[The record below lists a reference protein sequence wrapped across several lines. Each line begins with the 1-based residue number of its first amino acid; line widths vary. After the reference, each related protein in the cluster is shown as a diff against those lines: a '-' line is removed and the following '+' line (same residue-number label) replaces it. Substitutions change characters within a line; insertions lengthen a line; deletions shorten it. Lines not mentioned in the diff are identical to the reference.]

1 MPIRMTGLNS
11 GLNTESIVAAL
22 MSAQRTKQTKVENK
36 KTKLEWKKELWT
48 SMNTKIYDFYTKS
61 LSKMRLK
68 SNYMTKAA
76 SSSNTTKVVA
86 KASTKAATGTYTVKV
101 NKLASTQAVTS
112 GKLNTVTVKN
122 DTNQD
127 VEVAATSET
136 KLQDLKDTNGN
147 KTFTNGT
154 QIKIEND
161 ANKKTVYL
169 DVDENTT
176 IQDFLDKCT
185 SAGLTATFDE
195 KQQRFFINSE
205 KSGAGNAFKITSSTI
220 TDLDQQKATD
230 DLKKKIGYNNLSSSD
245 KAAVDTIL
253 YGMRNNP
260 TAAISAEDQTKLEE
274 LAAANAENEA
284 SQKANAYVRDTDAKT
299 AAQAQYNTDL
309 SNWTQIDNTP
319 GITLE
324 MDFLNHRGQN
334 LLVGANQPD
343 IDKAREAVIKNM
355 TEAEFT
361 ENFDSKYKTK
371 VDSYMT
377 TGISGKGSD
386 YDFDNSTVRSTNA
399 KTAVDSLI
407 TAYKSA
413 FTSTSAPTEDGT
425 ALAALGL
432 SNITGEDVAEKIE
445 KIDPSTGKPVID
457 PSTGK
462 PEMVKNGVGMV
473 VIAAKDTEVEYNG
486 ATLTSNTTNISV
498 SGLELEIL
506 GETEGETVNITVTN
520 DVSGIYDT
528 IKDFLSEYNALLKEM
543 NSYYNADS
551 AKGYDVLSDD
561 EKEAM
566 KDSEVEKWEDKI
578 KDSLLRR
585 DSTLNSIISSF
596 RNKMMGTFTASN
608 GRTYS
613 LSSIGIS
620 TSGDYAEGGLLH
632 IKGDED
638 DAEYADDKNILKQ
651 MLEED
656 PDTVTEIFTHLTS
669 NLYEDLQKKMSRTPL
684 SSALTFYND
693 KEMNSQLSDYKTRI
707 AKLETK
713 FNDMEDRYYKQFTAM
728 EKAMANMQSQQN
740 SLASYLG
747 G

>member
-22 MSAQRTKQTKVENK
+22 MSAQRTKMTKVENK
-36 KTKLEWKKELWT
+36 KTKLEWKKDIWSSL
-48 SMNTKIYDFYTKS
+48 NTKIYDFYTKS

-101 NKLASTQAVTS
+101 NKLASTQYVSS
-112 GKLNTVTVKN
+112 GKLNKVKVDDGN
-122 DTNQD
+122 GNQVD
-127 VEVAATSET
+127 ADATSKT
-136 KLQDLKDTNGN
+136 KLKDLKDTSGN
-147 KTFTNGT
+147 PTFTNGT
-154 QIKIEND
+154 QIKIENG
-161 ANKKTVYL
+161 ANGQTVYL
-169 DVDENTT
+169 DVNEETT

-185 SAGLTATFDE
+185 SVGLTATFDE
-195 KQQRFFINSE
+195 KQQRLFLSSE
-205 KSGAGNAFKITSSTI
+205 KSGEGNAFKITSSE
-220 TDLDQQKATD
+220 LSSNQQQASN
-230 DLKKKIGYNNLSSSD
+230 DLKTLVGYKGLSSAD
-245 KAAVDTIL
+245 K
-253 YGMRNNP
+253 
-260 TAAISAEDQTKLEE
+260 
-274 LAAANAENEA
+274 
-284 SQKANAYVRDTDAKT
+284 
-299 AAQAQYNTDL
+299 
-309 SNWTQIDNTP
+309 
-319 GITLE
+319 
-324 MDFLNHRGQN
+324 
-334 LLVGANQPD
+334 
-343 IDKAREAVIKNM
+343 
-355 TEAEFT
+355 
-361 ENFDSKYKTK
+361 
-371 VDSYMT
+371 
-377 TGISGKGSD
+377 
-386 YDFDNSTVRSTNA
+386 ST
-399 KTAVDSLI
+399 VDSLLAGLQNGTVTVADATQKLQEIGKAGVESDAEKKANRFYYDVANKAAGDALSAAAADAGQSEADYLKANGYSNLDVTDSAAVAGAKASYIDNKTTELLGTQQYKDDIAAAIQNGISSADVQSKLPGTSSTDEFLYTFDDI
-407 TAYKSA
+407 TTRTNNITNGIATATQNYYTEMHDNASDANASGSA
-413 FTSTSAPTEDGT
+413 LASLGLTNFDGT
-425 ALAALGL
+425 TEIKENDAA
-432 SNITGEDVAEKIE
+432 N
-445 KIDPSTGKPVID
+445 
-457 PSTGK
+457 
-462 PEMVKNGVGMV
+462 NGTGMV

-506 GETEGETVNITVTN
+506 GTTEGETVNITVTN

-596 RNKMMGTFTASN
+596 RNKMMGAFTASN
-608 GRTYS
+608 GKTYS

-632 IKGDED
+632 IRGDED
-638 DAEYADDKNILKQ
+638 DAEYADEKNVLKQ
-651 MLEED
+651 LLEED
-656 PDTVTEIFTHLTS
+656 PDAVTDVFTHLTES
-669 NLYEDLQKKMSRTPL
+669 LYTDLQKKMSRTPL

-707 AKLETK
+707 SKLEAK
-713 FNDMEDRYYKQFTAM
+713 FNEMEDRYYKQFTAM

>member
-22 MSAQRTKQTKVENK
+22 MSAQRTKMTKVENK
-36 KTKLEWKKELWT
+36 KTKLEWKKDIWSSL
-48 SMNTKIYDFYTKS
+48 NTKIYDFYTKS

-101 NKLASTQAVTS
+101 NKLASTQYVSS
-112 GKLNTVTVKN
+112 GKLNKVKVDDGN
-122 DTNQD
+122 GNQVD
-127 VEVAATSET
+127 ADATSKT
-136 KLQDLKDTNGN
+136 KLKDLKDTSGN
-147 KTFTNGT
+147 PTFTNGT
-154 QIKIEND
+154 QIKIENG
-161 ANKKTVYL
+161 ANGQTVYL
-169 DVDENTT
+169 DVNEETT

-185 SAGLTATFDE
+185 SVGLTATFDE
-195 KQQRFFINSE
+195 KQQRLFLSSE
-205 KSGAGNAFKITSSTI
+205 KSGEGNAFKITSSE
-220 TDLDQQKATD
+220 LSSNQQQASN
-230 DLKKKIGYNNLSSSD
+230 DLKTLVGYKGLSSAD
-245 KAAVDTIL
+245 K
-253 YGMRNNP
+253 
-260 TAAISAEDQTKLEE
+260 
-274 LAAANAENEA
+274 
-284 SQKANAYVRDTDAKT
+284 
-299 AAQAQYNTDL
+299 
-309 SNWTQIDNTP
+309 
-319 GITLE
+319 
-324 MDFLNHRGQN
+324 
-334 LLVGANQPD
+334 
-343 IDKAREAVIKNM
+343 
-355 TEAEFT
+355 
-361 ENFDSKYKTK
+361 
-371 VDSYMT
+371 
-377 TGISGKGSD
+377 
-386 YDFDNSTVRSTNA
+386 ST
-399 KTAVDSLI
+399 VDSLLAGLQNGTVTVADATQKLQEIGKAGVESDAEKKANRFYYDVANKAAGDALSAAAADAGQSEADYLKANGYSNLDVTDSAAVAGAKASYIDNKTTELLGTQQYKDDIAAAIQNGISSTDVHSKLPGTLSTDEFLYTFDDI
-407 TAYKSA
+407 TTRTTNITNGIATATQNYYTEMHDNASGANASGSA
-413 FTSTSAPTEDGT
+413 LASLGLTNFDGT
-425 ALAALGL
+425 TEIKENDAA
-432 SNITGEDVAEKIE
+432 N
-445 KIDPSTGKPVID
+445 
-457 PSTGK
+457 
-462 PEMVKNGVGMV
+462 NGTGMV

-506 GETEGETVNITVTN
+506 GTTEGETVNITVTN

-608 GRTYS
+608 GKTYS

-632 IKGDED
+632 IRGDED
-638 DAEYADDKNILKQ
+638 DAEYADEKNVLKQ
-651 MLEED
+651 LLEED
-656 PDTVTEIFTHLTS
+656 PDAVTDVFTHLTES
-669 NLYEDLQKKMSRTPL
+669 LYTDLQKKMSRTPL

-707 AKLETK
+707 SKLEAK
-713 FNDMEDRYYKQFTAM
+713 FNEMEDRYYKQFTAM

>member
-22 MSAQRTKQTKVENK
+22 MSAQRTKMTKVENK
-36 KTKLEWKKELWT
+36 KTKLEWKKDIWSSL
-48 SMNTKIYDFYTKS
+48 NTKIYDFYTKS

-101 NKLASTQAVTS
+101 NKLASTQYVSS
-112 GKLNTVTVKN
+112 GKLNKVKVDDGN
-122 DTNQD
+122 GNQVD
-127 VEVAATSET
+127 ADATSKT
-136 KLQDLKDTNGN
+136 KLKDLKDTSGN
-147 KTFTNGT
+147 PTFTNGT
-154 QIKIEND
+154 QIKIENG
-161 ANKKTVYL
+161 ANGQTVYL
-169 DVDENTT
+169 DVNEETT

-185 SAGLTATFDE
+185 SVGLTATFDE
-195 KQQRFFINSE
+195 KQQRLFLSSE
-205 KSGAGNAFKITSSTI
+205 KSGEGNAFKITSSE
-220 TDLDQQKATD
+220 LSSNQQQASN
-230 DLKKKIGYNNLSSSD
+230 DLKTLVGYKGLSSAD
-245 KAAVDTIL
+245 K
-253 YGMRNNP
+253 
-260 TAAISAEDQTKLEE
+260 
-274 LAAANAENEA
+274 
-284 SQKANAYVRDTDAKT
+284 
-299 AAQAQYNTDL
+299 
-309 SNWTQIDNTP
+309 
-319 GITLE
+319 
-324 MDFLNHRGQN
+324 
-334 LLVGANQPD
+334 
-343 IDKAREAVIKNM
+343 
-355 TEAEFT
+355 
-361 ENFDSKYKTK
+361 
-371 VDSYMT
+371 
-377 TGISGKGSD
+377 
-386 YDFDNSTVRSTNA
+386 ST
-399 KTAVDSLI
+399 VDSLLAGLQNGTVTVADATQKLQEIGKAGVESDAEKKANRFYYDVANKAAGDALSAAAADAGQSEADYLKANGYSNLDVTDSAAVAEAKASYIDNKTTELLGTQQYKDDIAAAIQNGISSADVQSKLPGTSSTDEFLYTFDDI
-407 TAYKSA
+407 TTRTTNITNGIATATQKYYTEMHDNASDADASGSA
-413 FTSTSAPTEDGT
+413 LASLGLTNFDGT
-425 ALAALGL
+425 TEIKENDAA
-432 SNITGEDVAEKIE
+432 N
-445 KIDPSTGKPVID
+445 
-457 PSTGK
+457 
-462 PEMVKNGVGMV
+462 NGTGMV

-506 GETEGETVNITVTN
+506 GTTEGETVNITVTN

-608 GRTYS
+608 GKTYS

-632 IKGDED
+632 IRGDED
-638 DAEYADDKNILKQ
+638 DAEYADEKNVLKQ
-651 MLEED
+651 LLEED
-656 PDTVTEIFTHLTS
+656 PDAVTDVFTHLTES
-669 NLYEDLQKKMSRTPL
+669 LYTDLQKKMSRTPL

-707 AKLETK
+707 SKLEAK
-713 FNDMEDRYYKQFTAM
+713 FNEMEDRYYKQFTAM

>member
-22 MSAQRTKQTKVENK
+22 MSAQRTKMTKVENK
-36 KTKLEWKKELWT
+36 KTKLEWKKDIWSSL
-48 SMNTKIYDFYTKS
+48 NTKIYDFYTKS

-101 NKLASTQAVTS
+101 NKLASTQYVSS
-112 GKLNTVTVKN
+112 GKLNKVKVDDGN
-122 DTNQD
+122 GNQVD
-127 VEVAATSET
+127 ADATSKT
-136 KLQDLKDTNGN
+136 KLKDLKDTSGN
-147 KTFTNGT
+147 PTFTNGT
-154 QIKIEND
+154 QIKIENG
-161 ANKKTVYL
+161 ANGQTVYL
-169 DVDENTT
+169 DVNEETT

-185 SAGLTATFDE
+185 SVGLTATFDE
-195 KQQRFFINSE
+195 KQQRLFISSE
-205 KSGAGNAFKITSSTI
+205 KSGEGNAFKITSSE
-220 TDLDQQKATD
+220 LSSNQQQASN
-230 DLKKKIGYNNLSSSD
+230 DLKTLVGYKGLSSAD
-245 KAAVDTIL
+245 K
-253 YGMRNNP
+253 
-260 TAAISAEDQTKLEE
+260 
-274 LAAANAENEA
+274 
-284 SQKANAYVRDTDAKT
+284 
-299 AAQAQYNTDL
+299 
-309 SNWTQIDNTP
+309 
-319 GITLE
+319 
-324 MDFLNHRGQN
+324 
-334 LLVGANQPD
+334 
-343 IDKAREAVIKNM
+343 
-355 TEAEFT
+355 
-361 ENFDSKYKTK
+361 
-371 VDSYMT
+371 
-377 TGISGKGSD
+377 
-386 YDFDNSTVRSTNA
+386 ST
-399 KTAVDSLI
+399 VDSLLAGLQNGTVTVADATQKLQEIGKAGVESDAEKKANRFYYDVANKAAGDALSAAAAGQSEADYLKANGYSNLDVTDSAAVAGAKASYIDNKTTELLGTQQYKDDIAAAIQNGISSTDVQNKLPGTPSTDEFLYTFDDI
-407 TAYKSA
+407 TTRTNNITNGIATATQNYYTEMHDNASDANASGSA
-413 FTSTSAPTEDGT
+413 LASLGLTNFDGT
-425 ALAALGL
+425 TEIKENDAA
-432 SNITGEDVAEKIE
+432 N
-445 KIDPSTGKPVID
+445 
-457 PSTGK
+457 
-462 PEMVKNGVGMV
+462 NGTGMV

-506 GETEGETVNITVTN
+506 GTTEGETVNITVTN

-608 GRTYS
+608 GKTYS

-632 IKGDED
+632 IRGDED
-638 DAEYADDKNILKQ
+638 DAEYADEKNVLKQ
-651 MLEED
+651 LLEED
-656 PDTVTEIFTHLTS
+656 PDAVTDVFTHLTES
-669 NLYEDLQKKMSRTPL
+669 LYTDLQKKMSRTPL

-707 AKLETK
+707 SKLEAK
-713 FNDMEDRYYKQFTAM
+713 FNEMEDRYYKQFTAM

>member
-22 MSAQRTKQTKVENK
+22 MSAQRTKMTKVENK
-36 KTKLEWKKELWT
+36 KTKLEWKKDIWSSL
-48 SMNTKIYDFYTKS
+48 NTKIYDFYTKS

-101 NKLASTQAVTS
+101 NKLASTQYVSS
-112 GKLNTVTVKN
+112 GKLNKVKVDDGN
-122 DTNQD
+122 GNQVD
-127 VEVAATSET
+127 ADATSKT
-136 KLQDLKDTNGN
+136 KLKDLKDTSGN
-147 KTFTNGT
+147 PTFTNGT
-154 QIKIEND
+154 QIKIENG
-161 ANKKTVYL
+161 ANGQTVYL
-169 DVDENTT
+169 DVNEETT

-185 SAGLTATFDE
+185 SVGLTATFDE
-195 KQQRFFINSE
+195 KQQRLFLSSE
-205 KSGAGNAFKITSSTI
+205 KSGEGNAFKITSSE
-220 TDLDQQKATD
+220 LSSDQQQASN
-230 DLKKKIGYNNLSSSD
+230 DLKTLVGYKGLSSAD
-245 KAAVDTIL
+245 K
-253 YGMRNNP
+253 
-260 TAAISAEDQTKLEE
+260 
-274 LAAANAENEA
+274 
-284 SQKANAYVRDTDAKT
+284 
-299 AAQAQYNTDL
+299 
-309 SNWTQIDNTP
+309 
-319 GITLE
+319 
-324 MDFLNHRGQN
+324 
-334 LLVGANQPD
+334 
-343 IDKAREAVIKNM
+343 
-355 TEAEFT
+355 
-361 ENFDSKYKTK
+361 
-371 VDSYMT
+371 
-377 TGISGKGSD
+377 
-386 YDFDNSTVRSTNA
+386 ST
-399 KTAVDSLI
+399 VDSLLAGLQNGTVTVADATQKLQEIGKAGVESDAEKKANRFYYDVANKAAGDALSAAAADAGQSEADYLKANGYSNLDVTDSAAVAGAKASYIDNKTTELLGTQQYKDDIAAAIQNGISSTDVQNKLPGTPSTDEFLYTFDDI
-407 TAYKSA
+407 TTRTTNITNGIATATQNYYTEMHDNASDANASGSA
-413 FTSTSAPTEDGT
+413 LASLGLTNFDGT
-425 ALAALGL
+425 TEIKENDAA
-432 SNITGEDVAEKIE
+432 N
-445 KIDPSTGKPVID
+445 
-457 PSTGK
+457 
-462 PEMVKNGVGMV
+462 NGTGMV

-506 GETEGETVNITVTN
+506 GTTEGETVNITVTN

-608 GRTYS
+608 GKTYS

-632 IKGDED
+632 IRGDED
-638 DAEYADDKNILKQ
+638 DAEYADEKNVLKQ
-651 MLEED
+651 LLEED
-656 PDTVTEIFTHLTS
+656 PDAVTDVFTHLTES
-669 NLYEDLQKKMSRTPL
+669 LYTDLQKKMSRTPL

-707 AKLETK
+707 SKLEAK
-713 FNDMEDRYYKQFTAM
+713 FNEMEDRYYKQFTAM

>member
-22 MSAQRTKQTKVENK
+22 MSAQRTKMTKVENK
-36 KTKLEWKKELWT
+36 KTKLEWKKDIWSSL
-48 SMNTKIYDFYTKS
+48 NTKIYDFYTKS

-101 NKLASTQAVTS
+101 NKLASTQYVSS
-112 GKLNTVTVKN
+112 GKLNKVKVDDGN
-122 DTNQD
+122 GNQVD
-127 VEVAATSET
+127 ADATSKT
-136 KLQDLKDTNGN
+136 KLKDLKDTSGN
-147 KTFTNGT
+147 PTFTNGT
-154 QIKIEND
+154 QIKIENG
-161 ANKKTVYL
+161 ANGQTVYL
-169 DVDENTT
+169 DVNEETT

-185 SAGLTATFDE
+185 SVGLTATFDE
-195 KQQRFFINSE
+195 KQQRLFLSSE
-205 KSGAGNAFKITSSTI
+205 KSGEGNAFKITSSE
-220 TDLDQQKATD
+220 LSSDQQQASN
-230 DLKKKIGYNNLSSSD
+230 DLKTLVGYKGLSSAD
-245 KAAVDTIL
+245 K
-253 YGMRNNP
+253 
-260 TAAISAEDQTKLEE
+260 
-274 LAAANAENEA
+274 
-284 SQKANAYVRDTDAKT
+284 
-299 AAQAQYNTDL
+299 
-309 SNWTQIDNTP
+309 
-319 GITLE
+319 
-324 MDFLNHRGQN
+324 
-334 LLVGANQPD
+334 
-343 IDKAREAVIKNM
+343 
-355 TEAEFT
+355 
-361 ENFDSKYKTK
+361 
-371 VDSYMT
+371 
-377 TGISGKGSD
+377 
-386 YDFDNSTVRSTNA
+386 ST
-399 KTAVDSLI
+399 VDSLLAGLQNGTVTVADATQKLQEIGKAGVESDAEKKANRFYYDVANKAAGDALSDAVAASGKSEADYLKANGYSNLDVTDSAAVAGAKASYIDNKTTELLGTQQYKDDIAAAIQNGISSADVHSKLPGTSSTDEFLYTFDDI
-407 TAYKSA
+407 TTRTNNITNGIATATQNYYTEMHDNASDANASGSA
-413 FTSTSAPTEDGT
+413 LASLGLTNFDGT
-425 ALAALGL
+425 TEIKENDAA
-432 SNITGEDVAEKIE
+432 N
-445 KIDPSTGKPVID
+445 
-457 PSTGK
+457 
-462 PEMVKNGVGMV
+462 NGTGMV

-506 GETEGETVNITVTN
+506 GTTEGETVNITVTN

-608 GRTYS
+608 GKTYS

-632 IKGDED
+632 IRGDED
-638 DAEYADDKNILKQ
+638 DAEYADEKNVLKQ
-651 MLEED
+651 LLEED
-656 PDTVTEIFTHLTS
+656 PDAVTDVFTHLTES
-669 NLYEDLQKKMSRTPL
+669 LYTDLQNKMSRTPL

-707 AKLETK
+707 SKLEAK
-713 FNDMEDRYYKQFTAM
+713 FNEMEDRYYKQFTAM

>member
-22 MSAQRTKQTKVENK
+22 MSAQRTKMTKVENK
-36 KTKLEWKKELWT
+36 KTKLEWKKDIWSSL
-48 SMNTKIYDFYTKS
+48 NTKIYDFYTKS

-101 NKLASTQAVTS
+101 NKLASTQYVSS
-112 GKLNTVTVKN
+112 GKLNKVKVDDGN
-122 DTNQD
+122 GNQVD
-127 VEVAATSET
+127 ADATSKT
-136 KLQDLKDTNGN
+136 KLKDLKDTSGN
-147 KTFTNGT
+147 PTFTNGT
-154 QIKIEND
+154 QIKIENG
-161 ANKKTVYL
+161 ANGQTVYL
-169 DVDENTT
+169 DVNEETT

-185 SAGLTATFDE
+185 SVGLTATFDE
-195 KQQRFFINSE
+195 KQQRLFLSSE
-205 KSGAGNAFKITSSTI
+205 KSGEGNAFKITSSE
-220 TDLDQQKATD
+220 LSSNQQQASN
-230 DLKKKIGYNNLSSSD
+230 DLKTLVGYKGLSSAD
-245 KAAVDTIL
+245 K
-253 YGMRNNP
+253 
-260 TAAISAEDQTKLEE
+260 
-274 LAAANAENEA
+274 
-284 SQKANAYVRDTDAKT
+284 
-299 AAQAQYNTDL
+299 
-309 SNWTQIDNTP
+309 
-319 GITLE
+319 
-324 MDFLNHRGQN
+324 
-334 LLVGANQPD
+334 
-343 IDKAREAVIKNM
+343 
-355 TEAEFT
+355 
-361 ENFDSKYKTK
+361 
-371 VDSYMT
+371 
-377 TGISGKGSD
+377 
-386 YDFDNSTVRSTNA
+386 ST
-399 KTAVDSLI
+399 VDSLLAGLQNGTVTVADATQKLQEIGKAGVESDAEKKANRFYYDVANKAAGDALSAAAADAGQSEADYLKANGYSNLDVTDSAAVAGAKASYIDNKTTELLGTQQYKDDIAAAIQNGISSADVQSKLPGTSSTDEFLYTFDDI
-407 TAYKSA
+407 TTRTTNITNGIATATQKYYTEMHDNASDANASGSA
-413 FTSTSAPTEDGT
+413 LASLGLTNFDGT
-425 ALAALGL
+425 TEIKENDAA
-432 SNITGEDVAEKIE
+432 N
-445 KIDPSTGKPVID
+445 
-457 PSTGK
+457 
-462 PEMVKNGVGMV
+462 NGTGMV

-506 GETEGETVNITVTN
+506 GTTEGETVNITVTN

-632 IKGDED
+632 IRGDED
-638 DAEYADDKNILKQ
+638 DAEYADEKNVLKQ
-651 MLEED
+651 LLEED
-656 PDTVTEIFTHLTS
+656 PDAVTDVFTHLTES
-669 NLYEDLQKKMSRTPL
+669 LYTDLQKKMSRTPL

-707 AKLETK
+707 SKLEAK
-713 FNDMEDRYYKQFTAM
+713 FNEMEDRYYKQFTAM

>member
-22 MSAQRTKQTKVENK
+22 MSAQRTKMTKVENK
-36 KTKLEWKKELWT
+36 KTKLEWKKDIWSSL
-48 SMNTKIYDFYTKS
+48 NTKIYDFYTKS

-101 NKLASTQAVTS
+101 NKLASTQYVSS
-112 GKLNTVTVKN
+112 GKLNKVKVDDGN
-122 DTNQD
+122 GNQVD
-127 VEVAATSET
+127 ADATSKT
-136 KLQDLKDTNGN
+136 KLKDLKDTSGN
-147 KTFTNGT
+147 PTFTNGT
-154 QIKIEND
+154 QIKIENG
-161 ANKKTVYL
+161 ANGQTVYL
-169 DVDENTT
+169 DVNEETT

-185 SAGLTATFDE
+185 SVGLTATFDE
-195 KQQRFFINSE
+195 KQQRLFLSSE
-205 KSGAGNAFKITSSTI
+205 KSGEGNAFKITSSE
-220 TDLDQQKATD
+220 LSSDQQQASN
-230 DLKKKIGYNNLSSSD
+230 DLKTLVGYKGLSSAD
-245 KAAVDTIL
+245 K
-253 YGMRNNP
+253 
-260 TAAISAEDQTKLEE
+260 
-274 LAAANAENEA
+274 
-284 SQKANAYVRDTDAKT
+284 
-299 AAQAQYNTDL
+299 
-309 SNWTQIDNTP
+309 
-319 GITLE
+319 
-324 MDFLNHRGQN
+324 
-334 LLVGANQPD
+334 
-343 IDKAREAVIKNM
+343 
-355 TEAEFT
+355 
-361 ENFDSKYKTK
+361 
-371 VDSYMT
+371 
-377 TGISGKGSD
+377 
-386 YDFDNSTVRSTNA
+386 ST
-399 KTAVDSLI
+399 VDSLLAGLQNGTVTVADATQKLQEIGKAGVESDAEKKANRFYYDVANKAAGDALSDAVAASGKSEAEYLKANGYSNLDVTDSAAVAGAKASYIDNKTTELLGTQQYKDDIAAAIQNGISSADVHSKLPGTSSTDEFLYTFDDI
-407 TAYKSA
+407 TTRTTNITNGIATATQKYYTEMHDNASDANASGSA
-413 FTSTSAPTEDGT
+413 LASLGLTNFDGT
-425 ALAALGL
+425 TEIKENDAA
-432 SNITGEDVAEKIE
+432 N
-445 KIDPSTGKPVID
+445 
-457 PSTGK
+457 
-462 PEMVKNGVGMV
+462 NGTGMV

-506 GETEGETVNITVTN
+506 GTTEGETVNITVTN

-608 GRTYS
+608 GKTYS

-632 IKGDED
+632 IRGDED
-638 DAEYADDKNILKQ
+638 DAEYADEKNVLKQ
-651 MLEED
+651 LLEED
-656 PDTVTEIFTHLTS
+656 PDAVTDVFTHLTES
-669 NLYEDLQKKMSRTPL
+669 LYTDLQKKMSRTPL

-707 AKLETK
+707 SKLEAK
-713 FNDMEDRYYKQFTAM
+713 FNEMEDRYYKQFTAM

>member
-22 MSAQRTKQTKVENK
+22 MSAQRTKMTKVENK
-36 KTKLEWKKELWT
+36 KTKLEWKKDIWSSL
-48 SMNTKIYDFYTKS
+48 NTKIYDFYTKS

-101 NKLASTQAVTS
+101 NKLASTQYVSS
-112 GKLNTVTVKN
+112 GKLNKVKVDDGN
-122 DTNQD
+122 GNQVD
-127 VEVAATSET
+127 ADATSKT
-136 KLQDLKDTNGN
+136 KLKDLKDTSGN
-147 KTFTNGT
+147 PTFTNGT
-154 QIKIEND
+154 QIKIENG
-161 ANKKTVYL
+161 ANGQTVYL
-169 DVDENTT
+169 DVNEETT

-185 SAGLTATFDE
+185 SVGLTATFDE
-195 KQQRFFINSE
+195 KQQRLFISSE
-205 KSGAGNAFKITSSTI
+205 KSGEGNAFKITSSE
-220 TDLDQQKATD
+220 LSSNQQQASN
-230 DLKKKIGYNNLSSSD
+230 DLKTLVGYKGLSSAD
-245 KAAVDTIL
+245 K
-253 YGMRNNP
+253 
-260 TAAISAEDQTKLEE
+260 
-274 LAAANAENEA
+274 
-284 SQKANAYVRDTDAKT
+284 
-299 AAQAQYNTDL
+299 
-309 SNWTQIDNTP
+309 
-319 GITLE
+319 
-324 MDFLNHRGQN
+324 
-334 LLVGANQPD
+334 
-343 IDKAREAVIKNM
+343 
-355 TEAEFT
+355 
-361 ENFDSKYKTK
+361 
-371 VDSYMT
+371 
-377 TGISGKGSD
+377 
-386 YDFDNSTVRSTNA
+386 ST
-399 KTAVDSLI
+399 VDSLLAGLQNGTVTVADATQKLQEIGKAGVESDAEKKANRFYYDVANKAAGDALSAAAAAGQSEADYLKANGYSNLDVTDSAAVAGAKASYIDNKTTELLGTQQYKDDIAAAIQNGISSTDVQNKLPGTPSTDEFLYTFDDI
-407 TAYKSA
+407 TTRTNNITNGIATATQNYYTEMHDNASDANASGSA
-413 FTSTSAPTEDGT
+413 LASLGLTNFDGT
-425 ALAALGL
+425 TEIKENDAA
-432 SNITGEDVAEKIE
+432 N
-445 KIDPSTGKPVID
+445 
-457 PSTGK
+457 
-462 PEMVKNGVGMV
+462 NGTGMV

-506 GETEGETVNITVTN
+506 GTTEGETVNITVTN

-608 GRTYS
+608 GKTYS

-632 IKGDED
+632 IRGDED
-638 DAEYADDKNILKQ
+638 DAEYADEKNVLKQ
-651 MLEED
+651 LLEED
-656 PDTVTEIFTHLTS
+656 PDAVTDVFTHLTES
-669 NLYEDLQKKMSRTPL
+669 LYTDLQKKMSRTPL

-707 AKLETK
+707 SKLEAK
-713 FNDMEDRYYKQFTAM
+713 FNEMEDRYYKQFTAM

>member
-22 MSAQRTKQTKVENK
+22 MSAQRTKMTKVENK
-36 KTKLEWKKELWT
+36 KTKLEWKKDIWSSL
-48 SMNTKIYDFYTKS
+48 NTKIYDFYTKS

-101 NKLASTQAVTS
+101 NKLASTQYVSS
-112 GKLNTVTVKN
+112 GKLNKVKVDDGN
-122 DTNQD
+122 GNQVD
-127 VEVAATSET
+127 ADATSKT
-136 KLQDLKDTNGN
+136 KLKDLKDTSGN
-147 KTFTNGT
+147 PTFTNGT
-154 QIKIEND
+154 QIKIENG
-161 ANKKTVYL
+161 ANGQTVYL
-169 DVDENTT
+169 DVNEETT

-185 SAGLTATFDE
+185 SVGLTATFDE
-195 KQQRFFINSE
+195 KQQRLFLSSE
-205 KSGAGNAFKITSSTI
+205 KSGEGNAFKITSSE
-220 TDLDQQKATD
+220 LSSDQQQASN
-230 DLKKKIGYNNLSSSD
+230 DLKTLVGYKGLSSAD
-245 KAAVDTIL
+245 K
-253 YGMRNNP
+253 
-260 TAAISAEDQTKLEE
+260 
-274 LAAANAENEA
+274 
-284 SQKANAYVRDTDAKT
+284 
-299 AAQAQYNTDL
+299 
-309 SNWTQIDNTP
+309 
-319 GITLE
+319 
-324 MDFLNHRGQN
+324 
-334 LLVGANQPD
+334 
-343 IDKAREAVIKNM
+343 
-355 TEAEFT
+355 
-361 ENFDSKYKTK
+361 
-371 VDSYMT
+371 
-377 TGISGKGSD
+377 
-386 YDFDNSTVRSTNA
+386 ST
-399 KTAVDSLI
+399 VDSLLAGLQNGTVTVADATQKLQEIGKAGVESDAEKKANRFYYDVANKAAGDALSAAAAVAGQSEADYLKANGYSNLDVTDSAAVAGAKASYIDNKTTELLGTQQYKDDIAAAIQNGISSTDVQNKLPGTSSTDEFLYTFDDI
-407 TAYKSA
+407 TTRTNNITNGIATATQNYYTEMHDNASDDNASGSA
-413 FTSTSAPTEDGT
+413 LASLGLTNFDGT
-425 ALAALGL
+425 TEIKENDAA
-432 SNITGEDVAEKIE
+432 N
-445 KIDPSTGKPVID
+445 
-457 PSTGK
+457 
-462 PEMVKNGVGMV
+462 NGTGMV

-506 GETEGETVNITVTN
+506 GTTEGETVNITVTN

-608 GRTYS
+608 GKTYS

-632 IKGDED
+632 IRGDED
-638 DAEYADDKNILKQ
+638 DAEYADEKNVLKQ
-651 MLEED
+651 LLEED
-656 PDTVTEIFTHLTS
+656 PDAVTDVFTHLTES
-669 NLYEDLQKKMSRTPL
+669 LYTDLQNKMSRTPL

-707 AKLETK
+707 SKLEAK
-713 FNDMEDRYYKQFTAM
+713 FNEMEDRYYKQFTAM

>member
-22 MSAQRTKQTKVENK
+22 MSAQRTKMTKVENK
-36 KTKLEWKKELWT
+36 KTKLEWKKDIWSSL
-48 SMNTKIYDFYTKS
+48 NTKIYDFYTKS

-101 NKLASTQAVTS
+101 NKLASTQYVSS
-112 GKLNTVTVKN
+112 GKLNKVKVDDGN
-122 DTNQD
+122 GNQVD
-127 VEVAATSET
+127 ADATSKT
-136 KLQDLKDTNGN
+136 KLKDLKDTSGN
-147 KTFTNGT
+147 PTFINGT
-154 QIKIEND
+154 QIKIENG
-161 ANKKTVYL
+161 ANGQTVYL
-169 DVDENTT
+169 DVNEETT

-185 SAGLTATFDE
+185 SVGLTATFDE
-195 KQQRFFINSE
+195 KQQRLFLSSE
-205 KSGAGNAFKITSSTI
+205 KSGEGNAFKITSSE
-220 TDLDQQKATD
+220 LSSNQQQASN
-230 DLKKKIGYNNLSSSD
+230 DLKTLVGYKGLSSAD
-245 KAAVDTIL
+245 K
-253 YGMRNNP
+253 
-260 TAAISAEDQTKLEE
+260 
-274 LAAANAENEA
+274 
-284 SQKANAYVRDTDAKT
+284 
-299 AAQAQYNTDL
+299 
-309 SNWTQIDNTP
+309 
-319 GITLE
+319 
-324 MDFLNHRGQN
+324 
-334 LLVGANQPD
+334 
-343 IDKAREAVIKNM
+343 
-355 TEAEFT
+355 
-361 ENFDSKYKTK
+361 
-371 VDSYMT
+371 
-377 TGISGKGSD
+377 
-386 YDFDNSTVRSTNA
+386 ST
-399 KTAVDSLI
+399 VDSLLAGLQNGTVTVADATQKLQEIGKAGVESDAEKKANRFYYDVANKAAGDALSAAAAAAGQSEADYLKANGYSNLDVTDSAAVAGAKASYIDNKTTELLGTQQYKDDIAAAIQNGISSTDVQNKLPGTPSTDEFLYTFDDI
-407 TAYKSA
+407 TTRTNNITNGIATVTQNYYTEMHDNASDANAFGSA
-413 FTSTSAPTEDGT
+413 LASLGLTNFDGT
-425 ALAALGL
+425 TEIKENDAA
-432 SNITGEDVAEKIE
+432 N
-445 KIDPSTGKPVID
+445 
-457 PSTGK
+457 
-462 PEMVKNGVGMV
+462 NGTGMV

-506 GETEGETVNITVTN
+506 GTTEGETVNITVTN

-608 GRTYS
+608 GKTYS

-632 IKGDED
+632 IRGDED
-638 DAEYADDKNILKQ
+638 DAEYADEKNVLKQ
-651 MLEED
+651 LLEED
-656 PDTVTEIFTHLTS
+656 PDAVTDVFTHLTES
-669 NLYEDLQKKMSRTPL
+669 LYTDLQNKMSRTPL

-707 AKLETK
+707 SKLEAK
-713 FNDMEDRYYKQFTAM
+713 FNEMEDRYYKQFTAM

>member
-1 MPIRMTGLNS
+1 
-11 GLNTESIVAAL
+11 
-22 MSAQRTKQTKVENK
+22 
-36 KTKLEWKKELWT
+36 
-48 SMNTKIYDFYTKS
+48 
-61 LSKMRLK
+61 
-68 SNYMTKAA
+68 MTKAA

-101 NKLASTQAVTS
+101 NKLASTQSVTS

-122 DTNQD
+122 DTGAD
-127 VEVAATSET
+127 TEVAATSKT
-136 KLQDLKDTNGN
+136 KLKDLKDASGN

-161 ANKKTVYL
+161 ANDKKVYL
-169 DVDENTT
+169 DVDDNTT

-195 KQQRFFINSE
+195 KQQRFFISSE

-220 TDLDQQKATD
+220 TDNTQQTAVD
-230 DLKKKIGYNNLSSSD
+230 DLKKEIGYSNLSASD
-245 KAAVDTIL
+245 RAAVDTIL
-253 YGMRNNP
+253 AGMRDNP
-260 TAAISAEDQTKLEE
+260 GAALSADDQAKLEE
-274 LAAANAENEA
+274 LAAANAESVA
-284 SQKANAYVRDTDAKT
+284 SQKANAYVYDTVAKPK
-299 AAQAQYNTDL
+299 AQTDYTNEL
-309 SNWTQIDNTP
+309 TGWTQIDTTVSKE
-319 GITLE
+319 I
-324 MDFLNHRGQN
+324 DFLNHRGQN
-334 LLVGANQPD
+334 LSAGASAD
-343 IDKAREAVIKNM
+343 EIAKAKEAVIENM
-355 TEAEFT
+355 AKADFAE
-361 ENFDSKYKTK
+361 DPSSSYKTAI
-371 VDSYMT
+371 DSYIQNGI
-377 TGISGKGSD
+377 TGQGPD
-386 YDFDNSTVRSTNA
+386 YDFSSATNRPNES
-399 KTAVDSLI
+399 KTAVGNAI
-407 TAYKSA
+407 NAYKSA
-413 FTSTSAPTEDGT
+413 FTSTAAPAEDGS

-432 SNITGEDVAEKIE
+432 SNVDGTAVSEQKDAAGNILGT
-445 KIDPSTGKPVID
+445 
-457 PSTGK
+457 
-462 PEMVKNGVGMV
+462 GMV
-473 VIAAKDTEVEYNG
+473 VIDAKDTEVEYNG

-506 GETEGETVNITVTN
+506 GTTEGETVNITVTN

-608 GRTYS
+608 GKTYS

-632 IKGDED
+632 IRGDED
-638 DAEYADDKNILKQ
+638 DAEYADEKNVLKQ
-651 MLEED
+651 LLEED
-656 PDTVTEIFTHLTS
+656 PDAVTDVFTHLTES
-669 NLYEDLQKKMSRTPL
+669 LYTDLQKKMSRTPL

-707 AKLETK
+707 SKLEAK
-713 FNDMEDRYYKQFTAM
+713 FNEMEDRYYKQFTAM

>member
-1 MPIRMTGLNS
+1 
-11 GLNTESIVAAL
+11 
-22 MSAQRTKQTKVENK
+22 MSAQRTKMTKVENK
-36 KTKLEWKKELWT
+36 KTKLEWKKDIWSSL
-48 SMNTKIYDFYTKS
+48 NTKIYDFYTKS

-101 NKLASTQAVTS
+101 NKLASTQYVSS
-112 GKLNTVTVKN
+112 GKLNKVKVDDGN
-122 DTNQD
+122 GNQVD
-127 VEVAATSET
+127 ADATSKT
-136 KLQDLKDTNGN
+136 KLKDLKDTSGN
-147 KTFTNGT
+147 PTFTNGT
-154 QIKIEND
+154 QIKIENG
-161 ANKKTVYL
+161 ANGQTVYL
-169 DVDENTT
+169 DVNEETT

-185 SAGLTATFDE
+185 SVGLTATFDE
-195 KQQRFFINSE
+195 KQQRLFLSSE
-205 KSGAGNAFKITSSTI
+205 KSGEGNAFKITSSE
-220 TDLDQQKATD
+220 LSSNQQQASN
-230 DLKKKIGYNNLSSSD
+230 DLKTLVGYKGLSSAD
-245 KAAVDTIL
+245 K
-253 YGMRNNP
+253 
-260 TAAISAEDQTKLEE
+260 
-274 LAAANAENEA
+274 
-284 SQKANAYVRDTDAKT
+284 
-299 AAQAQYNTDL
+299 
-309 SNWTQIDNTP
+309 
-319 GITLE
+319 
-324 MDFLNHRGQN
+324 
-334 LLVGANQPD
+334 
-343 IDKAREAVIKNM
+343 
-355 TEAEFT
+355 
-361 ENFDSKYKTK
+361 
-371 VDSYMT
+371 
-377 TGISGKGSD
+377 
-386 YDFDNSTVRSTNA
+386 ST
-399 KTAVDSLI
+399 VDSLLAGLQNGTVTVADATQKLQEIGKAGVESDAEKKANRFYYDVANKAAGDALSAAAADAGQSEADYLKANGYSNLDVTDSAAVAGAKASYIDNKTTELLGTQQYKDDIAAAIQNGISSADVQSKLPGTSSTDEFLYTFDDI
-407 TAYKSA
+407 TTRTTNITNGIATATQKYYTEMHDNASDANASGSA
-413 FTSTSAPTEDGT
+413 LASLGLTNFDGT
-425 ALAALGL
+425 TEIKENDAA
-432 SNITGEDVAEKIE
+432 N
-445 KIDPSTGKPVID
+445 
-457 PSTGK
+457 
-462 PEMVKNGVGMV
+462 NGTGMV

-506 GETEGETVNITVTN
+506 GTTEGETVNITVTN

-608 GRTYS
+608 GKTYS

-632 IKGDED
+632 IRGDED
-638 DAEYADDKNILKQ
+638 DAEYADEKNVLKQ
-651 MLEED
+651 LLEED
-656 PDTVTEIFTHLTS
+656 PDAVTDVFTHLTES
-669 NLYEDLQKKMSRTPL
+669 LYTDLQNKMSRTPL

-707 AKLETK
+707 SKLEAK
-713 FNDMEDRYYKQFTAM
+713 FNEMEDRYYKQFTAM

>member
-22 MSAQRTKQTKVENK
+22 MSAQRTKMTKVENK
-36 KTKLEWKKELWT
+36 KTKLEWKKDIWSSL
-48 SMNTKIYDFYTKS
+48 NTKIYDFYTKS

-101 NKLASTQAVTS
+101 NKLASTQYVSS
-112 GKLNTVTVKN
+112 GKLNKVKVDDGN
-122 DTNQD
+122 GNQVD
-127 VEVAATSET
+127 ADATSKT
-136 KLQDLKDTNGN
+136 KLKDLKDTSGN
-147 KTFTNGT
+147 PTFTNGT
-154 QIKIEND
+154 QIKIENG
-161 ANKKTVYL
+161 ANGQTVYL
-169 DVDENTT
+169 DVNEETT

-185 SAGLTATFDE
+185 SVGLTATFDE
-195 KQQRFFINSE
+195 KQQRLFLSSE
-205 KSGAGNAFKITSSTI
+205 KSGEGNAFKITSSE
-220 TDLDQQKATD
+220 LSSNQQQASN
-230 DLKKKIGYNNLSSSD
+230 DLKTLVGYKGLSSAD
-245 KAAVDTIL
+245 K
-253 YGMRNNP
+253 
-260 TAAISAEDQTKLEE
+260 
-274 LAAANAENEA
+274 
-284 SQKANAYVRDTDAKT
+284 
-299 AAQAQYNTDL
+299 
-309 SNWTQIDNTP
+309 
-319 GITLE
+319 
-324 MDFLNHRGQN
+324 
-334 LLVGANQPD
+334 
-343 IDKAREAVIKNM
+343 
-355 TEAEFT
+355 
-361 ENFDSKYKTK
+361 
-371 VDSYMT
+371 
-377 TGISGKGSD
+377 
-386 YDFDNSTVRSTNA
+386 ST
-399 KTAVDSLI
+399 VDSLLAGLQNGTVTVADATQKLQEIGKAGVESDAEKKANRFYYDVANKAAGDALSAAAAAAGQSEADYLKANGYSNLDVTDSAAVAGAKASYIDNKTTELLGTQQYKNDIAAAIQNGISSTDVQNKLPGTHSTDEFLYTFDDI
-407 TAYKSA
+407 TTRTNNITNGIAIATQNYYTEMHDNASDANASGSA
-413 FTSTSAPTEDGT
+413 LASLGLTNFDGT
-425 ALAALGL
+425 TEIKENDAA
-432 SNITGEDVAEKIE
+432 N
-445 KIDPSTGKPVID
+445 
-457 PSTGK
+457 
-462 PEMVKNGVGMV
+462 NGTGMV

-506 GETEGETVNITVTN
+506 GTTEGETVNITVTN

-608 GRTYS
+608 GKTYS

-632 IKGDED
+632 IRGDED
-638 DAEYADDKNILKQ
+638 DAEYADEKNVLKQ
-651 MLEED
+651 LLEED
-656 PDTVTEIFTHLTS
+656 PDAVTDVFTHLTES
-669 NLYEDLQKKMSRTPL
+669 LYTDLQNKMSRTPL

-707 AKLETK
+707 SKLEAK
-713 FNDMEDRYYKQFTAM
+713 FNEMEDRYYKQFTAM

>member
-22 MSAQRTKQTKVENK
+22 MSAQRTKMTKVENK
-36 KTKLEWKKELWT
+36 KTKLEWKKDIWSSL
-48 SMNTKIYDFYTKS
+48 NTKIYDFYTKS

-101 NKLASTQAVTS
+101 NKLASTQYVSS
-112 GKLNTVTVKN
+112 GKLNKVKVDDGN
-122 DTNQD
+122 GNQVD
-127 VEVAATSET
+127 ADATSKT
-136 KLQDLKDTNGN
+136 KLKDLKDTSGN
-147 KTFTNGT
+147 PTFTNGT
-154 QIKIEND
+154 QIKIENG
-161 ANKKTVYL
+161 ANGQTVYL
-169 DVDENTT
+169 DVNEETT

-185 SAGLTATFDE
+185 SVGLTATFDE
-195 KQQRFFINSE
+195 KQQRLFLSSE
-205 KSGAGNAFKITSSTI
+205 KSGEGNAFKITSSE
-220 TDLDQQKATD
+220 LSSNQQQASN
-230 DLKKKIGYNNLSSSD
+230 DLKTLVGYKGLSSAD
-245 KAAVDTIL
+245 K
-253 YGMRNNP
+253 
-260 TAAISAEDQTKLEE
+260 
-274 LAAANAENEA
+274 
-284 SQKANAYVRDTDAKT
+284 
-299 AAQAQYNTDL
+299 
-309 SNWTQIDNTP
+309 
-319 GITLE
+319 
-324 MDFLNHRGQN
+324 
-334 LLVGANQPD
+334 
-343 IDKAREAVIKNM
+343 
-355 TEAEFT
+355 
-361 ENFDSKYKTK
+361 
-371 VDSYMT
+371 
-377 TGISGKGSD
+377 
-386 YDFDNSTVRSTNA
+386 ST
-399 KTAVDSLI
+399 VDSLLAGLQNGTVTVADATQKLQEIGKAGVESDAEKKANRFYYDVANKAAGDALSAAAADAGQSEADYLKANGYSNLDVTDSAAVAGAKASYIDNKTTELLGTQQYKDDIAAAIQNGISSADVQSKLPGTSSTDEFLYTFDDI
-407 TAYKSA
+407 TTRTNNITNGIATATQNYYTEMHDNASDANASGSA
-413 FTSTSAPTEDGT
+413 LASLGLTNFDGT
-425 ALAALGL
+425 TEIKENDAA
-432 SNITGEDVAEKIE
+432 N
-445 KIDPSTGKPVID
+445 
-457 PSTGK
+457 
-462 PEMVKNGVGMV
+462 NGTGMV

-506 GETEGETVNITVTN
+506 GTTEGETVNITVTN

-608 GRTYS
+608 GKTYS

-632 IKGDED
+632 IRGDED
-638 DAEYADDKNILKQ
+638 DAEYADEKNVLKQ
-651 MLEED
+651 LLEED
-656 PDTVTEIFTHLTS
+656 PDAVTDVFTHLTES
-669 NLYEDLQKKMSRTPL
+669 LYTDLQKKMSRTPL

-707 AKLETK
+707 SKLEAK
-713 FNDMEDRYYKQFTAM
+713 FNEMEDRYYKQFTAM

>member
-22 MSAQRTKQTKVENK
+22 MSAQRTKMTKVENK
-36 KTKLEWKKELWT
+36 KTKLEWKKDIWSSL
-48 SMNTKIYDFYTKS
+48 NTKIYDFYTKS

-101 NKLASTQAVTS
+101 NKLASTQYVSS
-112 GKLNTVTVKN
+112 GKLNKVKVDDGN
-122 DTNQD
+122 GNQVD
-127 VEVAATSET
+127 ADATSKT
-136 KLQDLKDTNGN
+136 KLKDLKDTSGN
-147 KTFTNGT
+147 PTFTNGT
-154 QIKIEND
+154 QIKIENG
-161 ANKKTVYL
+161 ANGQTVYL
-169 DVDENTT
+169 DVNEETT

-185 SAGLTATFDE
+185 SVGLTATFDE
-195 KQQRFFINSE
+195 KQQRLFLSSE
-205 KSGAGNAFKITSSTI
+205 KSGEGNAFKITSSE
-220 TDLDQQKATD
+220 LSSDQQQASN
-230 DLKKKIGYNNLSSSD
+230 DLKTLVGYKGLSSAD
-245 KAAVDTIL
+245 K
-253 YGMRNNP
+253 
-260 TAAISAEDQTKLEE
+260 
-274 LAAANAENEA
+274 
-284 SQKANAYVRDTDAKT
+284 
-299 AAQAQYNTDL
+299 
-309 SNWTQIDNTP
+309 
-319 GITLE
+319 
-324 MDFLNHRGQN
+324 
-334 LLVGANQPD
+334 
-343 IDKAREAVIKNM
+343 
-355 TEAEFT
+355 
-361 ENFDSKYKTK
+361 
-371 VDSYMT
+371 
-377 TGISGKGSD
+377 
-386 YDFDNSTVRSTNA
+386 ST
-399 KTAVDSLI
+399 VDSLLAGLQNGTVTVADATQKLQEIGKAGVESDAEKKANRFYYDVANKAAGDALSAAAAAAGQSEADYLKANGYSNLDVTDSAAVAGAKASYIDNKTTELLGTQQYKDDIAAAIQNGISSTDVQNKLPGTPSTDEFLYTFDDI
-407 TAYKSA
+407 TTRTNNITNGIATATQNYYTEMHDNASDANASGSA
-413 FTSTSAPTEDGT
+413 LASLGLTNFDGT
-425 ALAALGL
+425 TEIKENDAA
-432 SNITGEDVAEKIE
+432 N
-445 KIDPSTGKPVID
+445 
-457 PSTGK
+457 
-462 PEMVKNGVGMV
+462 NGTGMV

-506 GETEGETVNITVTN
+506 GTTEGETVNITVTN

-608 GRTYS
+608 GKTYS

-632 IKGDED
+632 IRGDED
-638 DAEYADDKNILKQ
+638 DAEYADEKNVLKQ
-651 MLEED
+651 LLEED
-656 PDTVTEIFTHLTS
+656 PDAVTDVFTHLTES
-669 NLYEDLQKKMSRTPL
+669 LYTDLQKKMSRTPL

-707 AKLETK
+707 SKLEAK
-713 FNDMEDRYYKQFTAM
+713 FNEMEDRYYKQFTAM

>member
-22 MSAQRTKQTKVENK
+22 MSAQRTKMTKVENK
-36 KTKLEWKKELWT
+36 KTKLEWKKDIWSSL
-48 SMNTKIYDFYTKS
+48 NTKIYDFYTKS

-101 NKLASTQAVTS
+101 NKLASTQYVSS
-112 GKLNTVTVKN
+112 GKLNKVKVDDGN
-122 DTNQD
+122 GNQVD
-127 VEVAATSET
+127 ADATSKT
-136 KLQDLKDTNGN
+136 KLKDLKDTSGN
-147 KTFTNGT
+147 PTFTNGT
-154 QIKIEND
+154 QIKIENG
-161 ANKKTVYL
+161 ANGQTVYL
-169 DVDENTT
+169 DVNEETT

-185 SAGLTATFDE
+185 SVGLTATFDE
-195 KQQRFFINSE
+195 KQQRLFLSSE
-205 KSGAGNAFKITSSTI
+205 KSGEGNAFKITSSE
-220 TDLDQQKATD
+220 LSSNQQQASN
-230 DLKKKIGYNNLSSSD
+230 DLKTLVGYKGLSSAD
-245 KAAVDTIL
+245 K
-253 YGMRNNP
+253 
-260 TAAISAEDQTKLEE
+260 
-274 LAAANAENEA
+274 
-284 SQKANAYVRDTDAKT
+284 
-299 AAQAQYNTDL
+299 
-309 SNWTQIDNTP
+309 
-319 GITLE
+319 
-324 MDFLNHRGQN
+324 
-334 LLVGANQPD
+334 
-343 IDKAREAVIKNM
+343 
-355 TEAEFT
+355 
-361 ENFDSKYKTK
+361 
-371 VDSYMT
+371 
-377 TGISGKGSD
+377 
-386 YDFDNSTVRSTNA
+386 ST
-399 KTAVDSLI
+399 VDSLLAGLQNGTVTVADATQKLQEIGKAGVESDAEKKANRFYYDVANKAAGDALSAAAADAGQSEADYLKANGYSNLDVTDSAAVAGAKASYIDNKTTELLGTQQYKDDIAAAIQNGISSTDVQNKLPGTPSTDEFLYTFDDI
-407 TAYKSA
+407 TTRTNNITNRIATATQNYYKEMHDNASDANASDSA
-413 FTSTSAPTEDGT
+413 LASLGLTNFDGT
-425 ALAALGL
+425 TEIKENDAA
-432 SNITGEDVAEKIE
+432 N
-445 KIDPSTGKPVID
+445 
-457 PSTGK
+457 
-462 PEMVKNGVGMV
+462 NGTGMV

-506 GETEGETVNITVTN
+506 GTTEGETVNITVTN

-608 GRTYS
+608 GKTYS

-632 IKGDED
+632 IRGDED
-638 DAEYADDKNILKQ
+638 DAEYADEKNVLKQ
-651 MLEED
+651 LLEED
-656 PDTVTEIFTHLTS
+656 PDAVTDVFTHLTES
-669 NLYEDLQKKMSRTPL
+669 LYTDLQNKMSRTPL

-707 AKLETK
+707 SKLEAK
-713 FNDMEDRYYKQFTAM
+713 FNEMEDRYYKQFTAM

>member
-22 MSAQRTKQTKVENK
+22 MSAQRTKMTKVENK
-36 KTKLEWKKELWT
+36 KTKLEWKKDIWSSL
-48 SMNTKIYDFYTKS
+48 NTKIYDFYTKS

-101 NKLASTQAVTS
+101 NKLASTQYVSS
-112 GKLNTVTVKN
+112 GKLNKVKVDDGN
-122 DTNQD
+122 GNQVD
-127 VEVAATSET
+127 ADATSKT
-136 KLQDLKDTNGN
+136 KLKDLKDTSGN
-147 KTFTNGT
+147 PTFTNGT
-154 QIKIEND
+154 QIKIENG
-161 ANKKTVYL
+161 ANGQTVYL
-169 DVDENTT
+169 DVNEETT

-185 SAGLTATFDE
+185 SVGLTATFDE
-195 KQQRFFINSE
+195 KQQRLFLSSE
-205 KSGAGNAFKITSSTI
+205 KSGEGNAFKITSSK
-220 TDLDQQKATD
+220 LSSNQQQASN
-230 DLKKKIGYNNLSSSD
+230 DLKTLVGYKGLSSAD
-245 KAAVDTIL
+245 K
-253 YGMRNNP
+253 
-260 TAAISAEDQTKLEE
+260 
-274 LAAANAENEA
+274 
-284 SQKANAYVRDTDAKT
+284 
-299 AAQAQYNTDL
+299 
-309 SNWTQIDNTP
+309 
-319 GITLE
+319 
-324 MDFLNHRGQN
+324 
-334 LLVGANQPD
+334 
-343 IDKAREAVIKNM
+343 
-355 TEAEFT
+355 
-361 ENFDSKYKTK
+361 
-371 VDSYMT
+371 
-377 TGISGKGSD
+377 
-386 YDFDNSTVRSTNA
+386 ST
-399 KTAVDSLI
+399 VDSLLAGLQNGTVTVADATQKLQEIGKAGVESDAEKKANRFYYDVANKAAGDALSAAAAAGQSEADYLKANGYSNLDVTDSAAVAGAKASYIDNKTTELLGTQQYKDDIAAAIQNGISSTDVQNKLPGTPSTDEFLYTFDDI
-407 TAYKSA
+407 TTRTNNITNRIATATQNYYKEMHDNASDANASGSA
-413 FTSTSAPTEDGT
+413 LASLGLTNFDGT
-425 ALAALGL
+425 TEIKENDAA
-432 SNITGEDVAEKIE
+432 N
-445 KIDPSTGKPVID
+445 
-457 PSTGK
+457 
-462 PEMVKNGVGMV
+462 NGTGMV

-506 GETEGETVNITVTN
+506 GTTEGETVNITVTN

-608 GRTYS
+608 GKTYS

-632 IKGDED
+632 IRGDED
-638 DAEYADDKNILKQ
+638 DAEYADEKNVLKQ
-651 MLEED
+651 LLEED
-656 PDTVTEIFTHLTS
+656 PDAVTDVFTHLTES
-669 NLYEDLQKKMSRTPL
+669 LYTDLQNKMSRTPL

-707 AKLETK
+707 SKLEAK
-713 FNDMEDRYYKQFTAM
+713 FNEMEDRYYKQFTAM

>member
-22 MSAQRTKQTKVENK
+22 MSAQRTKMTKVENK
-36 KTKLEWKKELWT
+36 KTKLEWKKDIWSSL
-48 SMNTKIYDFYTKS
+48 NTKIYDFYTKS

-101 NKLASTQAVTS
+101 NKLASTQYVSS
-112 GKLNTVTVKN
+112 GKLNKVKVDDGN
-122 DTNQD
+122 GNQVD
-127 VEVAATSET
+127 ADATSKT
-136 KLQDLKDTNGN
+136 KLKDLKDTSGN
-147 KTFTNGT
+147 PTFTNGT
-154 QIKIEND
+154 QIKIENG
-161 ANKKTVYL
+161 ANGQTVYL
-169 DVDENTT
+169 DVNEETT

-185 SAGLTATFDE
+185 SVGLTATFDE
-195 KQQRFFINSE
+195 KQQRLFLSSE
-205 KSGAGNAFKITSSTI
+205 KSGEGNAFKITSSE
-220 TDLDQQKATD
+220 LSSDQQQASN
-230 DLKKKIGYNNLSSSD
+230 DLKTLVGYKGLSSAD
-245 KAAVDTIL
+245 K
-253 YGMRNNP
+253 
-260 TAAISAEDQTKLEE
+260 
-274 LAAANAENEA
+274 
-284 SQKANAYVRDTDAKT
+284 
-299 AAQAQYNTDL
+299 
-309 SNWTQIDNTP
+309 
-319 GITLE
+319 
-324 MDFLNHRGQN
+324 
-334 LLVGANQPD
+334 
-343 IDKAREAVIKNM
+343 
-355 TEAEFT
+355 
-361 ENFDSKYKTK
+361 
-371 VDSYMT
+371 
-377 TGISGKGSD
+377 
-386 YDFDNSTVRSTNA
+386 ST
-399 KTAVDSLI
+399 VDSLLAGLQNGTVTVADATQKLQEIGKAGVESDAEKKANRFYYDVANKAAGDALSAATADAGQSEADYLKANGYSNLDVTDSAAVAGAKASYIDNKTTELLGTQQYKDDIAAAIQNGISSADVQSKLPGTSSTDEFLYTFDDI
-407 TAYKSA
+407 TTRTTNITNGIATATQKYYTEMHDNASDANASGSA
-413 FTSTSAPTEDGT
+413 LASLGLTNFDGT
-425 ALAALGL
+425 TEIKENDAA
-432 SNITGEDVAEKIE
+432 N
-445 KIDPSTGKPVID
+445 
-457 PSTGK
+457 
-462 PEMVKNGVGMV
+462 NGTGMV

-506 GETEGETVNITVTN
+506 GTTEGETVNITVTN

-608 GRTYS
+608 GKTYS

-632 IKGDED
+632 IRGDED
-638 DAEYADDKNILKQ
+638 DAEYADEKNVLKQ
-651 MLEED
+651 LLEED
-656 PDTVTEIFTHLTS
+656 PDAVTDVFTHLTES
-669 NLYEDLQKKMSRTPL
+669 LYTDLQKKMSRTPL

-707 AKLETK
+707 SKLEAK
-713 FNDMEDRYYKQFTAM
+713 FNEMEDRYYKQFTAM

>member
-22 MSAQRTKQTKVENK
+22 MSAQRTKMTKVENK
-36 KTKLEWKKELWT
+36 KTKLEWKKDIWSSL
-48 SMNTKIYDFYTKS
+48 NTKIYDFYTKS

-101 NKLASTQAVTS
+101 NKLASTQYVSS
-112 GKLNTVTVKN
+112 GKLNKVKVDDGN
-122 DTNQD
+122 GNQVD
-127 VEVAATSET
+127 ADATSKT
-136 KLQDLKDTNGN
+136 KLKDLKDTSGN
-147 KTFTNGT
+147 PTFTNGT
-154 QIKIEND
+154 QIKIENG
-161 ANKKTVYL
+161 ANGQTVYL
-169 DVDENTT
+169 DVNEETT

-185 SAGLTATFDE
+185 SVGLTATFDE
-195 KQQRFFINSE
+195 KQQRLFLSSE
-205 KSGAGNAFKITSSTI
+205 KSGEGNAFKITSSE
-220 TDLDQQKATD
+220 LSSNQQQASN
-230 DLKKKIGYNNLSSSD
+230 DLKTLVGYKGLSSAD
-245 KAAVDTIL
+245 K
-253 YGMRNNP
+253 
-260 TAAISAEDQTKLEE
+260 
-274 LAAANAENEA
+274 
-284 SQKANAYVRDTDAKT
+284 
-299 AAQAQYNTDL
+299 
-309 SNWTQIDNTP
+309 
-319 GITLE
+319 
-324 MDFLNHRGQN
+324 
-334 LLVGANQPD
+334 
-343 IDKAREAVIKNM
+343 
-355 TEAEFT
+355 
-361 ENFDSKYKTK
+361 
-371 VDSYMT
+371 
-377 TGISGKGSD
+377 
-386 YDFDNSTVRSTNA
+386 ST
-399 KTAVDSLI
+399 VDSLLAGLQNGTVTVADATQKLQEIGKAGVESDAEKKANRFYYDVANKAAGDALSAAVAGAKASYIDNKTTELLGTQQYKDDIAAAIQNGISSADVHSKLPGTPSTDEFLYTFDDI
-407 TAYKSA
+407 TTRTNNITNGIATATQNYYTEMHDNASDANASGSA
-413 FTSTSAPTEDGT
+413 LASLGLTNFDGT
-425 ALAALGL
+425 TEIKENDAA
-432 SNITGEDVAEKIE
+432 N
-445 KIDPSTGKPVID
+445 
-457 PSTGK
+457 
-462 PEMVKNGVGMV
+462 NGTGMV

-506 GETEGETVNITVTN
+506 GTTEGETVNITVTN

-608 GRTYS
+608 GKTYS

-632 IKGDED
+632 IRGDED
-638 DAEYADDKNILKQ
+638 DAEYADEKNVLKQ
-651 MLEED
+651 LLEED
-656 PDTVTEIFTHLTS
+656 PDAVTDVFTHLTES
-669 NLYEDLQKKMSRTPL
+669 LYTDLQKKMSRTPL

-707 AKLETK
+707 SKLEAK
-713 FNDMEDRYYKQFTAM
+713 FNEMEDRYYKQFTAM

>member
-22 MSAQRTKQTKVENK
+22 MSAQRTKMTKVENK
-36 KTKLEWKKELWT
+36 KTKLEWKKDIWSSL
-48 SMNTKIYDFYTKS
+48 NTKIYDFYTKS

-101 NKLASTQAVTS
+101 NKLASTQYVSS
-112 GKLNTVTVKN
+112 GKLNKVKVDDGN
-122 DTNQD
+122 GNQVD
-127 VEVAATSET
+127 ADATSKT
-136 KLQDLKDTNGN
+136 KLKDLKDTSGN
-147 KTFTNGT
+147 PTFTNGT
-154 QIKIEND
+154 QIKIENG
-161 ANKKTVYL
+161 ANGQTVYL
-169 DVDENTT
+169 DVNEETT

-185 SAGLTATFDE
+185 SVGLTATFDE
-195 KQQRFFINSE
+195 KQQRLFLSSE
-205 KSGAGNAFKITSSTI
+205 KSGEGNAFKITSSE
-220 TDLDQQKATD
+220 LSSNQQQASN
-230 DLKKKIGYNNLSSSD
+230 DLKTLVGYKGLSSAD
-245 KAAVDTIL
+245 K
-253 YGMRNNP
+253 
-260 TAAISAEDQTKLEE
+260 
-274 LAAANAENEA
+274 
-284 SQKANAYVRDTDAKT
+284 
-299 AAQAQYNTDL
+299 
-309 SNWTQIDNTP
+309 
-319 GITLE
+319 
-324 MDFLNHRGQN
+324 
-334 LLVGANQPD
+334 
-343 IDKAREAVIKNM
+343 
-355 TEAEFT
+355 
-361 ENFDSKYKTK
+361 
-371 VDSYMT
+371 
-377 TGISGKGSD
+377 
-386 YDFDNSTVRSTNA
+386 ST
-399 KTAVDSLI
+399 VDSLLAGLQNGTVTVADATQKLQEIGKAGVESDAEKKANRFYYDVANKAAGDALSAAAADAGQSEADYLKANGYSNLDVTDSAAVAGAKASYIDNKTTELLGTQQYKDDIAAAIQNGISSADVQSKLPVTPSTDEFLYTFDDI
-407 TAYKSA
+407 TTRTNNITNGIATATQNYYTEMHDNASDANASGSA
-413 FTSTSAPTEDGT
+413 LASLGLTNFDGT
-425 ALAALGL
+425 TEIKENDAA
-432 SNITGEDVAEKIE
+432 N
-445 KIDPSTGKPVID
+445 
-457 PSTGK
+457 
-462 PEMVKNGVGMV
+462 NGTGMV

-506 GETEGETVNITVTN
+506 GTTEGETVNITVTN

-543 NSYYNADS
+543 NSYYADS

-608 GRTYS
+608 GKTYS

-632 IKGDED
+632 IRGDED
-638 DAEYADDKNILKQ
+638 DAEYADEKNVLKQ
-651 MLEED
+651 LLEED
-656 PDTVTEIFTHLTS
+656 PDAVTDVFTHLTES
-669 NLYEDLQKKMSRTPL
+669 LYTDLQKKMSRTPL

-707 AKLETK
+707 SKLEAK
-713 FNDMEDRYYKQFTAM
+713 FNEMEDRYYKQFTAM

>member
-22 MSAQRTKQTKVENK
+22 MSAQRTKMTKVENK
-36 KTKLEWKKELWT
+36 KTKLEWKKDIWSSL
-48 SMNTKIYDFYTKS
+48 NTKIYDFYTKS

-101 NKLASTQAVTS
+101 NKLASTQSVTS

-122 DTNQD
+122 DTGAD
-127 VEVAATSET
+127 TEVAATSKT
-136 KLQDLKDTNGN
+136 KLKDLKDASGN

-161 ANKKTVYL
+161 ANDKKVYL
-169 DVDENTT
+169 DVDDNTT

-195 KQQRFFINSE
+195 KQQRFFISSE

-220 TDLDQQKATD
+220 TDNTQQTAVD
-230 DLKKKIGYNNLSSSD
+230 DLKKEIGYSNLSASD
-245 KAAVDTIL
+245 RAAVDTIL
-253 YGMRNNP
+253 AGMRDNP
-260 TAAISAEDQTKLEE
+260 GAALSADDQAKLEE
-274 LAAANAENEA
+274 LAAANAESVA
-284 SQKANAYVRDTDAKT
+284 SQKANAYVYDTVAKPK
-299 AAQAQYNTDL
+299 AQTDYTNEL
-309 SNWTQIDNTP
+309 TGWTQIDTTVSKE
-319 GITLE
+319 I
-324 MDFLNHRGQN
+324 DFLNHRGQN
-334 LLVGANQPD
+334 LSAGASAD
-343 IDKAREAVIKNM
+343 EIAKAKEAVIENM
-355 TEAEFT
+355 AKADFAE
-361 ENFDSKYKTK
+361 DPSSSYKTAI
-371 VDSYMT
+371 DSYIQNGI
-377 TGISGKGSD
+377 TGQGPD
-386 YDFDNSTVRSTNA
+386 YDFSSATNRPNES
-399 KTAVDSLI
+399 KTAVGNAI
-407 TAYKSA
+407 NAYKSA
-413 FTSTSAPTEDGT
+413 FTSTAAPAEDGS

-432 SNITGEDVAEKIE
+432 SNVDGTAVSEQKDAAGNILGT
-445 KIDPSTGKPVID
+445 
-457 PSTGK
+457 
-462 PEMVKNGVGMV
+462 GMV
-473 VIAAKDTEVEYNG
+473 VIDAKDTEVEYNG

-506 GETEGETVNITVTN
+506 GTTEGETVNITVTN

-608 GRTYS
+608 GKTYS

-632 IKGDED
+632 IRGDED
-638 DAEYADDKNILKQ
+638 DAEYADEKNVLKQ
-651 MLEED
+651 LLEED
-656 PDTVTEIFTHLTS
+656 PDAVTDVFTHL
-669 NLYEDLQKKMSRTPL
+669 
-684 SSALTFYND
+684 
-693 KEMNSQLSDYKTRI
+693 
-707 AKLETK
+707 
-713 FNDMEDRYYKQFTAM
+713 
-728 EKAMANMQSQQN
+728 
-740 SLASYLG
+740 
-747 G
+747 

>member
-22 MSAQRTKQTKVENK
+22 MSAQRTKMTKVENK
-36 KTKLEWKKELWT
+36 KTKLEWKKDIWSSL
-48 SMNTKIYDFYTKS
+48 NTKIYDFYTKS

-101 NKLASTQAVTS
+101 NKLASTQYVSS
-112 GKLNTVTVKN
+112 GKLNKVKVDDGN
-122 DTNQD
+122 GNQVD
-127 VEVAATSET
+127 ADATSKT
-136 KLQDLKDTNGN
+136 KLKDLKDTSGN
-147 KTFTNGT
+147 PTFTNGT
-154 QIKIEND
+154 QIKIENG
-161 ANKKTVYL
+161 ANGQTVYL
-169 DVDENTT
+169 DVNEETT

-185 SAGLTATFDE
+185 SVGLTATFDE
-195 KQQRFFINSE
+195 KQQRLFLSSE
-205 KSGAGNAFKITSSTI
+205 KSGEGNAFKITSSE
-220 TDLDQQKATD
+220 LSSDQQQASN
-230 DLKKKIGYNNLSSSD
+230 DLKTLVGYKGLSSAD
-245 KAAVDTIL
+245 K
-253 YGMRNNP
+253 
-260 TAAISAEDQTKLEE
+260 
-274 LAAANAENEA
+274 
-284 SQKANAYVRDTDAKT
+284 
-299 AAQAQYNTDL
+299 
-309 SNWTQIDNTP
+309 
-319 GITLE
+319 
-324 MDFLNHRGQN
+324 
-334 LLVGANQPD
+334 
-343 IDKAREAVIKNM
+343 
-355 TEAEFT
+355 
-361 ENFDSKYKTK
+361 
-371 VDSYMT
+371 
-377 TGISGKGSD
+377 
-386 YDFDNSTVRSTNA
+386 ST
-399 KTAVDSLI
+399 VDSLLAGLQNGTVTVADATQKLQEIGKAGVESDAEKKANRFYYDVANKAAGDALSAAAADAGQSEADYLKANGYSNLDVTDSAAVAGAKASYIDNKTTELLGTQQYKDDIAAAIQNGISSADVHSKLPGTSSTDEFLYTFDDI
-407 TAYKSA
+407 TTRTTNITNGIATATQKYYTEMHDNASDANASGSA
-413 FTSTSAPTEDGT
+413 LASLGLTNFDGT
-425 ALAALGL
+425 TEIKENDAA
-432 SNITGEDVAEKIE
+432 N
-445 KIDPSTGKPVID
+445 
-457 PSTGK
+457 
-462 PEMVKNGVGMV
+462 NGTGMV

-506 GETEGETVNITVTN
+506 GTTEGETVNITVTN

-608 GRTYS
+608 GKTYS

-632 IKGDED
+632 IRGDED
-638 DAEYADDKNILKQ
+638 DAEYADEKNVLKQ
-651 MLEED
+651 LLEED
-656 PDTVTEIFTHLTS
+656 PDAVTDVFTHLTES
-669 NLYEDLQKKMSRTPL
+669 LYTDLQKKMSRTPL

-707 AKLETK
+707 SKLEAK
-713 FNDMEDRYYKQFTAM
+713 FNEMEDRYYKQFTAM

>member
-22 MSAQRTKQTKVENK
+22 MSAQRTKMTKVENK
-36 KTKLEWKKELWT
+36 KTKLEWKKDIWSSL
-48 SMNTKIYDFYTKS
+48 NTKIYDFYTKS

-101 NKLASTQAVTS
+101 NKLASTQYVSS
-112 GKLNTVTVKN
+112 GKLNKVKVDDGN
-122 DTNQD
+122 GNQVD
-127 VEVAATSET
+127 ADATSKT
-136 KLQDLKDTNGN
+136 KLKDLKDTSGN
-147 KTFTNGT
+147 PTFTNGT
-154 QIKIEND
+154 QIKIENG
-161 ANKKTVYL
+161 ANGQTVYL
-169 DVDENTT
+169 DVNEETT

-185 SAGLTATFDE
+185 SVGLTATFDE
-195 KQQRFFINSE
+195 KQQRLFLSSE
-205 KSGAGNAFKITSSTI
+205 KSGEGNAFKITSSE
-220 TDLDQQKATD
+220 LSSDQQQASN
-230 DLKKKIGYNNLSSSD
+230 DLKTLVGYKGLSSAD
-245 KAAVDTIL
+245 K
-253 YGMRNNP
+253 
-260 TAAISAEDQTKLEE
+260 
-274 LAAANAENEA
+274 
-284 SQKANAYVRDTDAKT
+284 
-299 AAQAQYNTDL
+299 
-309 SNWTQIDNTP
+309 
-319 GITLE
+319 
-324 MDFLNHRGQN
+324 
-334 LLVGANQPD
+334 
-343 IDKAREAVIKNM
+343 
-355 TEAEFT
+355 
-361 ENFDSKYKTK
+361 
-371 VDSYMT
+371 
-377 TGISGKGSD
+377 
-386 YDFDNSTVRSTNA
+386 ST
-399 KTAVDSLI
+399 VDSLLAGLQNGTVTVADATQKLQEIGKAGVESDAEKKANRFYYDVANKAAGDALSAAAADAGQSEADYLKANGYSNLDVTDSAAVAGAKASYIDNKTTELLGTQQYKDDIAAAIQNGISSADVQSKLPGTSSTDEFLYTFDDI
-407 TAYKSA
+407 TTRTTNITNGIATATQKYYTEMHDNASDANASGSA
-413 FTSTSAPTEDGT
+413 LASLGLTNFDGT
-425 ALAALGL
+425 TEIKENDAA
-432 SNITGEDVAEKIE
+432 N
-445 KIDPSTGKPVID
+445 
-457 PSTGK
+457 
-462 PEMVKNGVGMV
+462 NGTGMV

-506 GETEGETVNITVTN
+506 GTTEGETVNITVTN

-608 GRTYS
+608 GKTYS

-632 IKGDED
+632 IRGDED
-638 DAEYADDKNILKQ
+638 DAEYADEKNVLKQ
-651 MLEED
+651 LLEED
-656 PDTVTEIFTHLTS
+656 PDAVTDVFTHLTES
-669 NLYEDLQKKMSRTPL
+669 LYTDLQKKMSRTPL

-707 AKLETK
+707 SKLEAK
-713 FNDMEDRYYKQFTAM
+713 FNEMEDRYYKQFTAM

>member
-22 MSAQRTKQTKVENK
+22 MSAQRTKMTKVENK
-36 KTKLEWKKELWT
+36 KTKLEWKKDIWSSL
-48 SMNTKIYDFYTKS
+48 NTKIYDFYTKS

-101 NKLASTQAVTS
+101 NKLASTQYVSS
-112 GKLNTVTVKN
+112 GKLNKVKVDDGN
-122 DTNQD
+122 GNQVD
-127 VEVAATSET
+127 ADATSKT
-136 KLQDLKDTNGN
+136 KLKDLKDTSGN
-147 KTFTNGT
+147 PTFTNGT
-154 QIKIEND
+154 QIKIENG
-161 ANKKTVYL
+161 ANGQTVYL
-169 DVDENTT
+169 DVNEETT

-185 SAGLTATFDE
+185 SVGLTATFDE
-195 KQQRFFINSE
+195 KQQRLFLSSE
-205 KSGAGNAFKITSSTI
+205 KSGEGNAFKITSSE
-220 TDLDQQKATD
+220 LSSNQQQASN
-230 DLKKKIGYNNLSSSD
+230 DLKTLVGYKGLSSAD
-245 KAAVDTIL
+245 K
-253 YGMRNNP
+253 
-260 TAAISAEDQTKLEE
+260 
-274 LAAANAENEA
+274 
-284 SQKANAYVRDTDAKT
+284 
-299 AAQAQYNTDL
+299 
-309 SNWTQIDNTP
+309 
-319 GITLE
+319 
-324 MDFLNHRGQN
+324 
-334 LLVGANQPD
+334 
-343 IDKAREAVIKNM
+343 
-355 TEAEFT
+355 
-361 ENFDSKYKTK
+361 
-371 VDSYMT
+371 
-377 TGISGKGSD
+377 
-386 YDFDNSTVRSTNA
+386 ST
-399 KTAVDSLI
+399 VDSLLAGLQNGTVTVADATQKLQEIGKAGVESDAEKKANRFYYDVANKAAGDALSAAAAAAGQSEADYLKANGYSNLDVTDSAAVAGAKASYIDNKTTELLGTQQYKDDIAAAIQNGISSTDVQNKLPGTSSTDEFLYTFDDI
-407 TAYKSA
+407 TTRTNNITNGIAIATQNYYTEMHDNASDDNASGSA
-413 FTSTSAPTEDGT
+413 LASLGLTNFDGT
-425 ALAALGL
+425 TEIKENDAA
-432 SNITGEDVAEKIE
+432 N
-445 KIDPSTGKPVID
+445 
-457 PSTGK
+457 
-462 PEMVKNGVGMV
+462 NGTGMV

-506 GETEGETVNITVTN
+506 GTTEGETVNITVTN

-608 GRTYS
+608 GKTYS

-632 IKGDED
+632 IRGDED
-638 DAEYADDKNILKQ
+638 DAEYADEKNVLKQ
-651 MLEED
+651 LLEED
-656 PDTVTEIFTHLTS
+656 PDAVTDVFTHLTES
-669 NLYEDLQKKMSRTPL
+669 LYTDLQNKMSRTPL

-707 AKLETK
+707 SKLEAK
-713 FNDMEDRYYKQFTAM
+713 FNEMEDRYYKQFTAM

>member
-22 MSAQRTKQTKVENK
+22 MSAQRTKMTKVENK
-36 KTKLEWKKELWT
+36 KTKLEWKKDIWSSL
-48 SMNTKIYDFYTKS
+48 NTKIYDFYTKS

-101 NKLASTQAVTS
+101 NKLASTQYVSS
-112 GKLNTVTVKN
+112 GKLNKVKVDDGN
-122 DTNQD
+122 GNQVD
-127 VEVAATSET
+127 ADATSKT
-136 KLQDLKDTNGN
+136 KLKDLKDTSGN
-147 KTFTNGT
+147 PTFTNGT
-154 QIKIEND
+154 QIKIENG
-161 ANKKTVYL
+161 ANGQTVYL
-169 DVDENTT
+169 DVNEETT

-185 SAGLTATFDE
+185 SVGLTATFDE
-195 KQQRFFINSE
+195 KQQRLFLSSE
-205 KSGAGNAFKITSSTI
+205 KSGEGNAFKITSSE
-220 TDLDQQKATD
+220 LSSNQQQASN
-230 DLKKKIGYNNLSSSD
+230 DLKTLVGYKGLSSAD
-245 KAAVDTIL
+245 K
-253 YGMRNNP
+253 
-260 TAAISAEDQTKLEE
+260 
-274 LAAANAENEA
+274 
-284 SQKANAYVRDTDAKT
+284 
-299 AAQAQYNTDL
+299 
-309 SNWTQIDNTP
+309 
-319 GITLE
+319 
-324 MDFLNHRGQN
+324 
-334 LLVGANQPD
+334 
-343 IDKAREAVIKNM
+343 
-355 TEAEFT
+355 
-361 ENFDSKYKTK
+361 
-371 VDSYMT
+371 
-377 TGISGKGSD
+377 
-386 YDFDNSTVRSTNA
+386 ST
-399 KTAVDSLI
+399 VDSLLAGLQNGTVTVADATQKLQEIGKAGVESDAEKKANRFYYDVANKAAGDALSAAAADAGQSEADYLKANGYSNLDVTDSAAVAEAKASYIDNKTTELLGTQQYKDDIAAAIQNGISSADVQSKLPGTSSTDEFLYTFDDI
-407 TAYKSA
+407 TTRTTNITNGIATATQKYYTEMHDNASDDNASGSA
-413 FTSTSAPTEDGT
+413 LASLGLTNFDGT
-425 ALAALGL
+425 TEIKENDAA
-432 SNITGEDVAEKIE
+432 N
-445 KIDPSTGKPVID
+445 
-457 PSTGK
+457 
-462 PEMVKNGVGMV
+462 NGTGMV

-506 GETEGETVNITVTN
+506 GTTEGETVNITVTN

-608 GRTYS
+608 GKTYS

-632 IKGDED
+632 IRGDED
-638 DAEYADDKNILKQ
+638 DAEYADEKNVLKQ
-651 MLEED
+651 LLEED
-656 PDTVTEIFTHLTS
+656 PDAVTDVFTHLTES
-669 NLYEDLQKKMSRTPL
+669 LYTDLQKKMSRTPL

-707 AKLETK
+707 SKLEAK
-713 FNDMEDRYYKQFTAM
+713 FNEMEDRYYKQFTAM

>member
-22 MSAQRTKQTKVENK
+22 MSAQRTKMTKVENK
-36 KTKLEWKKELWT
+36 KTKLEWKKDIWSSL
-48 SMNTKIYDFYTKS
+48 NTKIYDFYTKS

-101 NKLASTQAVTS
+101 NKLASTQYVSS
-112 GKLNTVTVKN
+112 GKLNKVKVDDGN
-122 DTNQD
+122 GNQVD
-127 VEVAATSET
+127 ADATSKT
-136 KLQDLKDTNGN
+136 KLKDLKDTSGN
-147 KTFTNGT
+147 PTFTNGT
-154 QIKIEND
+154 QIKIENG
-161 ANKKTVYL
+161 ANGQTVYL
-169 DVDENTT
+169 DVNEETT

-185 SAGLTATFDE
+185 SVGLTATFDE
-195 KQQRFFINSE
+195 KQQRLFLSSE
-205 KSGAGNAFKITSSTI
+205 KSGEGNAFKITSSE
-220 TDLDQQKATD
+220 LSSDQQQASN
-230 DLKKKIGYNNLSSSD
+230 DLKTLVGYKGLSSAD
-245 KAAVDTIL
+245 K
-253 YGMRNNP
+253 
-260 TAAISAEDQTKLEE
+260 
-274 LAAANAENEA
+274 
-284 SQKANAYVRDTDAKT
+284 
-299 AAQAQYNTDL
+299 
-309 SNWTQIDNTP
+309 
-319 GITLE
+319 
-324 MDFLNHRGQN
+324 
-334 LLVGANQPD
+334 
-343 IDKAREAVIKNM
+343 
-355 TEAEFT
+355 
-361 ENFDSKYKTK
+361 
-371 VDSYMT
+371 
-377 TGISGKGSD
+377 
-386 YDFDNSTVRSTNA
+386 ST
-399 KTAVDSLI
+399 VDSLLAGLQNGTVTVADATQKLQEIGKAGVESDAEKKANRFYYDVANKAAGDALSAAAADTGQSEADYLKANGYSNLDVTDSAAVAGAKASYIDNKTTELLGTQQYKDDIAAAIQNGISSADVQSKLPGTSSTDEFLYTFDDI
-407 TAYKSA
+407 TTRTTNITNGIATATQKYYTEMHDNASDANASGSA
-413 FTSTSAPTEDGT
+413 LASLGLTNFDGT
-425 ALAALGL
+425 TEIKENDAA
-432 SNITGEDVAEKIE
+432 N
-445 KIDPSTGKPVID
+445 
-457 PSTGK
+457 
-462 PEMVKNGVGMV
+462 NGTGMV

-506 GETEGETVNITVTN
+506 GTTEGETVNITVTN

-608 GRTYS
+608 GKTYS

-632 IKGDED
+632 IRGDED
-638 DAEYADDKNILKQ
+638 DAEYADEKNVLKQ
-651 MLEED
+651 LLEED
-656 PDTVTEIFTHLTS
+656 PDAVTDVFTHLTES
-669 NLYEDLQKKMSRTPL
+669 LYTDLQKKMSRTPL

-707 AKLETK
+707 SKLEAK
-713 FNDMEDRYYKQFTAM
+713 FNEMEDRYYKQFTAM

>member
-22 MSAQRTKQTKVENK
+22 MSAQRTKMTKVENK
-36 KTKLEWKKELWT
+36 KTKLEWKKDIWSSL
-48 SMNTKIYDFYTKS
+48 NTKIYDFYTKS

-101 NKLASTQAVTS
+101 NKLASTQYVSS
-112 GKLNTVTVKN
+112 GKLNKVKVDDGN
-122 DTNQD
+122 GNQVD
-127 VEVAATSET
+127 ADATSKT
-136 KLQDLKDTNGN
+136 KLKDLKDTSGN
-147 KTFTNGT
+147 PTFTNGT
-154 QIKIEND
+154 QIKIENG
-161 ANKKTVYL
+161 ANGQTVYL
-169 DVDENTT
+169 DVNEETT

-185 SAGLTATFDE
+185 SVGLTATFDE
-195 KQQRFFINSE
+195 KQQRLFLSSE
-205 KSGAGNAFKITSSTI
+205 KSGEGNAFKITSSE
-220 TDLDQQKATD
+220 LSSNQQQASN
-230 DLKKKIGYNNLSSSD
+230 DLKTLVGYKGLSSAD
-245 KAAVDTIL
+245 K
-253 YGMRNNP
+253 
-260 TAAISAEDQTKLEE
+260 
-274 LAAANAENEA
+274 
-284 SQKANAYVRDTDAKT
+284 
-299 AAQAQYNTDL
+299 
-309 SNWTQIDNTP
+309 
-319 GITLE
+319 
-324 MDFLNHRGQN
+324 
-334 LLVGANQPD
+334 
-343 IDKAREAVIKNM
+343 
-355 TEAEFT
+355 
-361 ENFDSKYKTK
+361 
-371 VDSYMT
+371 
-377 TGISGKGSD
+377 
-386 YDFDNSTVRSTNA
+386 ST
-399 KTAVDSLI
+399 VDSLLAGLQNGTVTVADATQKLQEIGKAGVESDAEKKANRFYYDVANKAAGDALSAAAAAAGQSEADYLKANGYSNLDVTDSAAVAGAKASYIDNKTTELLGTQQYKDDIAAAIQNGISSTDVQNKLPGTPSTDEFLYTFDDI
-407 TAYKSA
+407 TTRTNNITNGIATATQNYYTEMHDNASGSA
-413 FTSTSAPTEDGT
+413 LASLGLTNFDGT
-425 ALAALGL
+425 TEIKENDAA
-432 SNITGEDVAEKIE
+432 N
-445 KIDPSTGKPVID
+445 
-457 PSTGK
+457 
-462 PEMVKNGVGMV
+462 NGTGMV

-506 GETEGETVNITVTN
+506 GTTEGETVNITVTN

-608 GRTYS
+608 GKTYS

-632 IKGDED
+632 IRGDED
-638 DAEYADDKNILKQ
+638 DAEYADEKNVLKQ
-651 MLEED
+651 LLEED
-656 PDTVTEIFTHLTS
+656 PDAVTDVFTHLTES
-669 NLYEDLQKKMSRTPL
+669 LYTDLQKKMSRTPL

-707 AKLETK
+707 SKLEAK
-713 FNDMEDRYYKQFTAM
+713 FNEMEDRYYKQFTAM

>member
-22 MSAQRTKQTKVENK
+22 MSAQRTKMTKVENK
-36 KTKLEWKKELWT
+36 KTKLEWKKDIWSSL
-48 SMNTKIYDFYTKS
+48 NTKIYDFYTKS

-101 NKLASTQAVTS
+101 NKLASTQYVSS
-112 GKLNTVTVKN
+112 GKLNKVKVDDGN
-122 DTNQD
+122 GNQVD
-127 VEVAATSET
+127 ADATSKT
-136 KLQDLKDTNGN
+136 KLKDLKDTSGN
-147 KTFTNGT
+147 PTFTNGT
-154 QIKIEND
+154 QIKIENG
-161 ANKKTVYL
+161 ANGQTVYL
-169 DVDENTT
+169 DVNEETT

-185 SAGLTATFDE
+185 SVGLTATFDE
-195 KQQRFFINSE
+195 KQQRLFLSSE
-205 KSGAGNAFKITSSTI
+205 KSGEGNAFKITSSE
-220 TDLDQQKATD
+220 LSSNQQQASN
-230 DLKKKIGYNNLSSSD
+230 DLKTLVGYKGLSSAD
-245 KAAVDTIL
+245 K
-253 YGMRNNP
+253 
-260 TAAISAEDQTKLEE
+260 
-274 LAAANAENEA
+274 
-284 SQKANAYVRDTDAKT
+284 
-299 AAQAQYNTDL
+299 
-309 SNWTQIDNTP
+309 
-319 GITLE
+319 
-324 MDFLNHRGQN
+324 
-334 LLVGANQPD
+334 
-343 IDKAREAVIKNM
+343 
-355 TEAEFT
+355 
-361 ENFDSKYKTK
+361 
-371 VDSYMT
+371 
-377 TGISGKGSD
+377 
-386 YDFDNSTVRSTNA
+386 ST
-399 KTAVDSLI
+399 VDSLLAGLQNGTVTVADATQKLQEIGKAGVESDAEKKANRFYYDVANKAAGDALSAAAAAAGQSEADYLKANGYSNLDVTDSAAVAGAKASYIDNKTTELLGTQQYKNDIAAAIQNGISSTDVQNKLPGTPSTDEFLYTFDDI
-407 TAYKSA
+407 TTRTNNITNGIAIATQNYYTEMHDNASDANASGSA
-413 FTSTSAPTEDGT
+413 LASLGLTNFDGT
-425 ALAALGL
+425 TEIKENDAA
-432 SNITGEDVAEKIE
+432 N
-445 KIDPSTGKPVID
+445 
-457 PSTGK
+457 
-462 PEMVKNGVGMV
+462 NGTGMV

-506 GETEGETVNITVTN
+506 GTTEGETVNITVTN

-608 GRTYS
+608 GKTYS

-632 IKGDED
+632 IRGDED
-638 DAEYADDKNILKQ
+638 DAEYADEKNVLKQ
-651 MLEED
+651 LLEED
-656 PDTVTEIFTHLTS
+656 PDAVTDVFTHLTES
-669 NLYEDLQKKMSRTPL
+669 LYTDLQNKMSRTPL

-707 AKLETK
+707 SKLEAK
-713 FNDMEDRYYKQFTAM
+713 FNEMEDRYYKQFTAM

>member
-22 MSAQRTKQTKVENK
+22 MSAQRTKMTKVENK
-36 KTKLEWKKELWT
+36 KTKLEWKKDIWSSL
-48 SMNTKIYDFYTKS
+48 NTKIYDFYTKS

-101 NKLASTQAVTS
+101 NKLASTQYVSS
-112 GKLNTVTVKN
+112 GKLNKVKVDDGN
-122 DTNQD
+122 GNQVD
-127 VEVAATSET
+127 ADATSKT
-136 KLQDLKDTNGN
+136 KLKDLKDTSGN
-147 KTFTNGT
+147 PTFTNGT
-154 QIKIEND
+154 QIKIENG
-161 ANKKTVYL
+161 ANGQTVYL
-169 DVDENTT
+169 DVNEETT

-185 SAGLTATFDE
+185 SVGLTATFDE
-195 KQQRFFINSE
+195 KQQRLFLSSE
-205 KSGAGNAFKITSSTI
+205 KSGEGNAFKITSSE
-220 TDLDQQKATD
+220 LSSNQQQASN
-230 DLKKKIGYNNLSSSD
+230 DLKTLVGYKGLSSAD
-245 KAAVDTIL
+245 K
-253 YGMRNNP
+253 
-260 TAAISAEDQTKLEE
+260 
-274 LAAANAENEA
+274 
-284 SQKANAYVRDTDAKT
+284 
-299 AAQAQYNTDL
+299 
-309 SNWTQIDNTP
+309 
-319 GITLE
+319 
-324 MDFLNHRGQN
+324 
-334 LLVGANQPD
+334 
-343 IDKAREAVIKNM
+343 
-355 TEAEFT
+355 
-361 ENFDSKYKTK
+361 
-371 VDSYMT
+371 
-377 TGISGKGSD
+377 
-386 YDFDNSTVRSTNA
+386 ST
-399 KTAVDSLI
+399 VDSLLAGLQNGTVTVADATQKLQEIGKAGVESDAEKKANRFYYDVANKAAGDALSAAAADAGQSEADYLKANGYSNLDVTDSAAVAGAKASYIDNKTTELLGTQQYKDDIAAAIQNGISSADVHSKLPGTLSTDEFLYTFDDI
-407 TAYKSA
+407 TTRTTNITNGIATATQKYYTEMHDNASDANASGSA
-413 FTSTSAPTEDGT
+413 LASLGLTNFDGT
-425 ALAALGL
+425 TEIKENDAA
-432 SNITGEDVAEKIE
+432 N
-445 KIDPSTGKPVID
+445 
-457 PSTGK
+457 
-462 PEMVKNGVGMV
+462 NGTGMV

-506 GETEGETVNITVTN
+506 GTTEGETVNITVTN

-608 GRTYS
+608 GKTYS

-632 IKGDED
+632 IRGDED
-638 DAEYADDKNILKQ
+638 DAEYADEKNVLKQ
-651 MLEED
+651 LLEED
-656 PDTVTEIFTHLTS
+656 PDAVTDVFTHLTES
-669 NLYEDLQKKMSRTPL
+669 LYTDLQKKMSRTPL

-707 AKLETK
+707 SKLEAK
-713 FNDMEDRYYKQFTAM
+713 FNEMEDRYYKQFTAM

>member
-22 MSAQRTKQTKVENK
+22 MSAQRTKMTKVENK
-36 KTKLEWKKELWT
+36 KTKLEWKKDIWSSL
-48 SMNTKIYDFYTKS
+48 NTKIYDFYTKS

-101 NKLASTQAVTS
+101 NKLASTQYVSS
-112 GKLNTVTVKN
+112 GKLNKVKVDDGN
-122 DTNQD
+122 GNQVD
-127 VEVAATSET
+127 ADATSKT
-136 KLQDLKDTNGN
+136 KLKDLKDTSGN
-147 KTFTNGT
+147 PTFTNGT
-154 QIKIEND
+154 QIKIENG
-161 ANKKTVYL
+161 ANGQTVYL
-169 DVDENTT
+169 DVNEETT

-185 SAGLTATFDE
+185 SVGLTATFDE
-195 KQQRFFINSE
+195 KQQRLFLSSE
-205 KSGAGNAFKITSSTI
+205 KSGEGNAFKITSSE
-220 TDLDQQKATD
+220 LSSNQQQASN
-230 DLKKKIGYNNLSSSD
+230 DLKTLVGYKGLSSAD
-245 KAAVDTIL
+245 K
-253 YGMRNNP
+253 
-260 TAAISAEDQTKLEE
+260 
-274 LAAANAENEA
+274 
-284 SQKANAYVRDTDAKT
+284 
-299 AAQAQYNTDL
+299 
-309 SNWTQIDNTP
+309 
-319 GITLE
+319 
-324 MDFLNHRGQN
+324 
-334 LLVGANQPD
+334 
-343 IDKAREAVIKNM
+343 
-355 TEAEFT
+355 
-361 ENFDSKYKTK
+361 
-371 VDSYMT
+371 
-377 TGISGKGSD
+377 
-386 YDFDNSTVRSTNA
+386 ST
-399 KTAVDSLI
+399 VDSLLAGLQNGTVTVADATQKLQEIGKAGVESDAEKKANRFYYDVANKAAGDALSAAAAAAGQSEADYLKANGYSNLDVTDSAAVAGAKASYIDNKTTELLGTQQYKNDIAAAIQNGISSTDVQNKLPGTPSTDEFLYTFDDI
-407 TAYKSA
+407 TTRTNNITNGIATATQNYYTEMHDNASDANASGSA
-413 FTSTSAPTEDGT
+413 LASLGLTNFDGT
-425 ALAALGL
+425 TEIKENDAA
-432 SNITGEDVAEKIE
+432 N
-445 KIDPSTGKPVID
+445 
-457 PSTGK
+457 
-462 PEMVKNGVGMV
+462 NGTGMV

-506 GETEGETVNITVTN
+506 GTTEGETVNITVTN

-608 GRTYS
+608 GKTYS

-632 IKGDED
+632 IRGDED
-638 DAEYADDKNILKQ
+638 DAEYADEKNVLKQ
-651 MLEED
+651 LLEED
-656 PDTVTEIFTHLTS
+656 PDAVTDVFTHLTES
-669 NLYEDLQKKMSRTPL
+669 LYTDLQNKMSRTPL

-707 AKLETK
+707 SKLEAK
-713 FNDMEDRYYKQFTAM
+713 FNEMEDRYYKQFTAM

>member
-22 MSAQRTKQTKVENK
+22 MSAQRTKMTKVENK
-36 KTKLEWKKELWT
+36 KTKLEWKKDIWSSL
-48 SMNTKIYDFYTKS
+48 NTKIYDFYTKS

-101 NKLASTQAVTS
+101 NKLASTQYVSS
-112 GKLNTVTVKN
+112 GKLNKVKVDDGN
-122 DTNQD
+122 GNQVD
-127 VEVAATSET
+127 ADATSKT
-136 KLQDLKDTNGN
+136 KLKDLKDTSGN
-147 KTFTNGT
+147 PTFTNGT
-154 QIKIEND
+154 QIKIENG
-161 ANKKTVYL
+161 ANGQTVYL
-169 DVDENTT
+169 DVNEETT

-185 SAGLTATFDE
+185 SVGLTATFDE
-195 KQQRFFINSE
+195 KQQRLFLSSE
-205 KSGAGNAFKITSSTI
+205 KSGEGNAFKITSSE
-220 TDLDQQKATD
+220 LSSDQQQASN
-230 DLKKKIGYNNLSSSD
+230 DLKTLVGYKGLSSAD
-245 KAAVDTIL
+245 K
-253 YGMRNNP
+253 
-260 TAAISAEDQTKLEE
+260 
-274 LAAANAENEA
+274 
-284 SQKANAYVRDTDAKT
+284 
-299 AAQAQYNTDL
+299 
-309 SNWTQIDNTP
+309 
-319 GITLE
+319 
-324 MDFLNHRGQN
+324 
-334 LLVGANQPD
+334 
-343 IDKAREAVIKNM
+343 
-355 TEAEFT
+355 
-361 ENFDSKYKTK
+361 
-371 VDSYMT
+371 
-377 TGISGKGSD
+377 
-386 YDFDNSTVRSTNA
+386 ST
-399 KTAVDSLI
+399 VDSLLAGLQNGTVTVADATQKLQEIGKAGVESDAEKKANRFYYDVANKAAGDALSAAAADAGQSEADYLKTNGYSNLDVTDSAAVAGAKASYIDNKTTELLGTQQYKDDIAAAIQNGISSTDVQNKLPGTPSTDEFLYTFDDI
-407 TAYKSA
+407 TTRTNNITNGIATATQNYYTEMHDNASDANASGSA
-413 FTSTSAPTEDGT
+413 LASLGLTNFDGT
-425 ALAALGL
+425 TEIKENDAA
-432 SNITGEDVAEKIE
+432 N
-445 KIDPSTGKPVID
+445 
-457 PSTGK
+457 
-462 PEMVKNGVGMV
+462 NGTGMV

-506 GETEGETVNITVTN
+506 GTTEGETVNITVTN

-566 KDSEVEKWEDKI
+566 KDSEVEKWEDTI

-608 GRTYS
+608 GKTYS

-632 IKGDED
+632 IRGDED
-638 DAEYADDKNILKQ
+638 DAEYADEKNVLKQ
-651 MLEED
+651 LLEED
-656 PDTVTEIFTHLTS
+656 PDAVTDVFTHLTES
-669 NLYEDLQKKMSRTPL
+669 LYTDLQKKMSRTPL

-707 AKLETK
+707 SKLEAK
-713 FNDMEDRYYKQFTAM
+713 FNEMEDRYYKQFTAM

>member
-22 MSAQRTKQTKVENK
+22 MSAQRTKMTKVENK
-36 KTKLEWKKELWT
+36 KTKLEWKKDIWSSL
-48 SMNTKIYDFYTKS
+48 NTKIYDFYTKS

-101 NKLASTQAVTS
+101 NKLASTQYVSS
-112 GKLNTVTVKN
+112 GKLNKVKVDDGN
-122 DTNQD
+122 GNQVD
-127 VEVAATSET
+127 ADATSKT
-136 KLQDLKDTNGN
+136 KLKDLKDTSGN
-147 KTFTNGT
+147 PTFTNGT
-154 QIKIEND
+154 QIKIENG
-161 ANKKTVYL
+161 ANGQTVYL
-169 DVDENTT
+169 DVNEETT

-185 SAGLTATFDE
+185 SVGLTATFDE
-195 KQQRFFINSE
+195 KQQRLFLSSE
-205 KSGAGNAFKITSSTI
+205 KSGEGNAFKITSSE
-220 TDLDQQKATD
+220 LSSNQQQASN
-230 DLKKKIGYNNLSSSD
+230 DLKTLVGYKGLSSAD
-245 KAAVDTIL
+245 K
-253 YGMRNNP
+253 
-260 TAAISAEDQTKLEE
+260 
-274 LAAANAENEA
+274 
-284 SQKANAYVRDTDAKT
+284 
-299 AAQAQYNTDL
+299 
-309 SNWTQIDNTP
+309 
-319 GITLE
+319 
-324 MDFLNHRGQN
+324 
-334 LLVGANQPD
+334 
-343 IDKAREAVIKNM
+343 
-355 TEAEFT
+355 
-361 ENFDSKYKTK
+361 
-371 VDSYMT
+371 
-377 TGISGKGSD
+377 
-386 YDFDNSTVRSTNA
+386 ST
-399 KTAVDSLI
+399 VDSLLAGLQNGTVTVADATQKLQEIGKAGVESDAEKKANRFYYDVANKAAGDALSAAAAAAGQSEADYLKANGYSNLDVTDSAAVAGAKASYIDNKTTELLGTQQYKDDIAAAIQNGISSTDVQNKLPGTSSTDEFLYTFDDI
-407 TAYKSA
+407 TTRTNNITNGIATATQNYYTEMHDNASDANASGSA
-413 FTSTSAPTEDGT
+413 LASLGLTNFDGT
-425 ALAALGL
+425 TEIKENDAA
-432 SNITGEDVAEKIE
+432 N
-445 KIDPSTGKPVID
+445 
-457 PSTGK
+457 
-462 PEMVKNGVGMV
+462 NGTGMV

-506 GETEGETVNITVTN
+506 GTTEGETVNITVTN

-608 GRTYS
+608 GKTYS

-632 IKGDED
+632 IRGDED
-638 DAEYADDKNILKQ
+638 DAEYADEKNVLKQ
-651 MLEED
+651 LLEED
-656 PDTVTEIFTHLTS
+656 PDAVTDVFTHLTES
-669 NLYEDLQKKMSRTPL
+669 LYTDLQNKMSRTPL

-707 AKLETK
+707 SKLEAK
-713 FNDMEDRYYKQFTAM
+713 FNEMEDRYYKQFTAM

>member
-22 MSAQRTKQTKVENK
+22 MSAQRTKMTKVENK
-36 KTKLEWKKELWT
+36 KTKLEWKKDIWSSL
-48 SMNTKIYDFYTKS
+48 NTKIYDFYTKS

-101 NKLASTQAVTS
+101 NKLASTQYVSS
-112 GKLNTVTVKN
+112 GKLNKVKVDDGN
-122 DTNQD
+122 GNQVD
-127 VEVAATSET
+127 ADATSKT
-136 KLQDLKDTNGN
+136 KLKDLKDTSGN
-147 KTFTNGT
+147 PTFTNGT
-154 QIKIEND
+154 QIKIENG
-161 ANKKTVYL
+161 ANGQTVYL
-169 DVDENTT
+169 DVNEETT

-185 SAGLTATFDE
+185 SVGLTATFDE
-195 KQQRFFINSE
+195 KQQRLFLSSE
-205 KSGAGNAFKITSSTI
+205 KSGEGNAFKITSSE
-220 TDLDQQKATD
+220 LSSNQQQASN
-230 DLKKKIGYNNLSSSD
+230 DLKTLVGYKGLSSAD
-245 KAAVDTIL
+245 K
-253 YGMRNNP
+253 
-260 TAAISAEDQTKLEE
+260 
-274 LAAANAENEA
+274 
-284 SQKANAYVRDTDAKT
+284 
-299 AAQAQYNTDL
+299 
-309 SNWTQIDNTP
+309 
-319 GITLE
+319 
-324 MDFLNHRGQN
+324 
-334 LLVGANQPD
+334 
-343 IDKAREAVIKNM
+343 
-355 TEAEFT
+355 
-361 ENFDSKYKTK
+361 
-371 VDSYMT
+371 
-377 TGISGKGSD
+377 
-386 YDFDNSTVRSTNA
+386 ST
-399 KTAVDSLI
+399 VDSLLAGLQNGTVTVADATQKLQEIGKAGVESDAEKKANRFYYDVANKAAGDALSAAAAAAGQSEADYLKTNGYSNLDVTDSAAVAGAKASYIDNKTTELLGTQQYKDDIAAAIQNGISSTDVQNKLPGTPSTDEFLYTFDDI
-407 TAYKSA
+407 TTRTNNITNGIATATQNYYTEMHDNASDANASGSA
-413 FTSTSAPTEDGT
+413 LASLGLTNFDGT
-425 ALAALGL
+425 TEIKENDAA
-432 SNITGEDVAEKIE
+432 N
-445 KIDPSTGKPVID
+445 
-457 PSTGK
+457 
-462 PEMVKNGVGMV
+462 NGTGMV

-506 GETEGETVNITVTN
+506 GTTEGETVNITVTN

-608 GRTYS
+608 GKTYS

-632 IKGDED
+632 IRGDED
-638 DAEYADDKNILKQ
+638 DAEYADEKNVLKQ
-651 MLEED
+651 LLEED
-656 PDTVTEIFTHLTS
+656 PDAVTDVFTHLTES
-669 NLYEDLQKKMSRTPL
+669 LYTDLQNKMSRTPL

-707 AKLETK
+707 SKLEAK
-713 FNDMEDRYYKQFTAM
+713 FNEMEDRYYKQFTAM

>member
-22 MSAQRTKQTKVENK
+22 MSAQRTKMTKVENK
-36 KTKLEWKKELWT
+36 KTKLEWKKDIWSSL
-48 SMNTKIYDFYTKS
+48 NTKIYDFYTKS

-101 NKLASTQAVTS
+101 NKLASTQYVSS
-112 GKLNTVTVKN
+112 GKLNKVKVDDGN
-122 DTNQD
+122 GNQVD
-127 VEVAATSET
+127 ADATSKT
-136 KLQDLKDTNGN
+136 KLKDLKDTSGN
-147 KTFTNGT
+147 PTFTNGT
-154 QIKIEND
+154 QIKIENG
-161 ANKKTVYL
+161 ANGQTVYL
-169 DVDENTT
+169 DVNEETT

-185 SAGLTATFDE
+185 SVGLTATFDE
-195 KQQRFFINSE
+195 KQQRLFLSSE
-205 KSGAGNAFKITSSTI
+205 KSGEGNAFKITSSE
-220 TDLDQQKATD
+220 LSSNQQQASN
-230 DLKKKIGYNNLSSSD
+230 DLKTLVGYKGLSSAD
-245 KAAVDTIL
+245 K
-253 YGMRNNP
+253 
-260 TAAISAEDQTKLEE
+260 
-274 LAAANAENEA
+274 
-284 SQKANAYVRDTDAKT
+284 
-299 AAQAQYNTDL
+299 
-309 SNWTQIDNTP
+309 
-319 GITLE
+319 
-324 MDFLNHRGQN
+324 
-334 LLVGANQPD
+334 
-343 IDKAREAVIKNM
+343 
-355 TEAEFT
+355 
-361 ENFDSKYKTK
+361 
-371 VDSYMT
+371 
-377 TGISGKGSD
+377 
-386 YDFDNSTVRSTNA
+386 ST
-399 KTAVDSLI
+399 VDSLLAGLQNGTVTVADATQKLQEIGKAGVESDAEKKANRFYYDVANKAAGDALSAAVAASGQSEADYLKANGYSNLDVTDSAAVAGAKASYIDNKTTELLGTQQYKDDIAAAIQNGISSADVLSKLPGTSSTDEFLYTFDDI
-407 TAYKSA
+407 TTRTNNITNGIATATQKYYTEMHDNASDANASGSA
-413 FTSTSAPTEDGT
+413 LASLGLTNFDGT
-425 ALAALGL
+425 TEIKENDAA
-432 SNITGEDVAEKIE
+432 N
-445 KIDPSTGKPVID
+445 
-457 PSTGK
+457 
-462 PEMVKNGVGMV
+462 NGTGMV

-506 GETEGETVNITVTN
+506 GTTEGETVNITVTN

-608 GRTYS
+608 GKTYS

-632 IKGDED
+632 IRGDED
-638 DAEYADDKNILKQ
+638 DAEYADEKNVLKQ
-651 MLEED
+651 LLEED
-656 PDTVTEIFTHLTS
+656 PDAVTDVFTHLTES
-669 NLYEDLQKKMSRTPL
+669 LYTDLQKKMSRTPL

-707 AKLETK
+707 SKLEAK
-713 FNDMEDRYYKQFTAM
+713 FNEMEDRYYKQFTAM

>member
-22 MSAQRTKQTKVENK
+22 MSAQRTKMTKVENK
-36 KTKLEWKKELWT
+36 KTKLEWKKDIWSSL
-48 SMNTKIYDFYTKS
+48 NTKIYDFYTKS

-101 NKLASTQAVTS
+101 NKLASTQYVSS
-112 GKLNTVTVKN
+112 GKLNKVKVDDGN
-122 DTNQD
+122 GNQVD
-127 VEVAATSET
+127 ADATSKT
-136 KLQDLKDTNGN
+136 KLKDLKDTSGN
-147 KTFTNGT
+147 PTFINGT
-154 QIKIEND
+154 QIKIENG
-161 ANKKTVYL
+161 ANGQTVYL
-169 DVDENTT
+169 DVNEETT

-185 SAGLTATFDE
+185 SVGLTATFDE
-195 KQQRFFINSE
+195 KQQRLFLSSE
-205 KSGAGNAFKITSSTI
+205 KSGEGNAFKITSSE
-220 TDLDQQKATD
+220 LSSNQQQASN
-230 DLKKKIGYNNLSSSD
+230 DLKTLVGYKGLSSAD
-245 KAAVDTIL
+245 K
-253 YGMRNNP
+253 
-260 TAAISAEDQTKLEE
+260 
-274 LAAANAENEA
+274 
-284 SQKANAYVRDTDAKT
+284 
-299 AAQAQYNTDL
+299 
-309 SNWTQIDNTP
+309 
-319 GITLE
+319 
-324 MDFLNHRGQN
+324 
-334 LLVGANQPD
+334 
-343 IDKAREAVIKNM
+343 
-355 TEAEFT
+355 
-361 ENFDSKYKTK
+361 
-371 VDSYMT
+371 
-377 TGISGKGSD
+377 
-386 YDFDNSTVRSTNA
+386 ST
-399 KTAVDSLI
+399 VDSLLAGLQNGTVTVADATQKLQEIGKAGVESDAEKKANRFYYDVANKAAGDALSAAAAAGQSEADYLKANGYSNLDVTDSAAVAEAKASYIDNKTTELLGTQQYKDDIAAAIQNGISSADVQSKLPGTSSTDEFLYTFDDI
-407 TAYKSA
+407 TTRTTKITNGIATATQKYYTEMHDNASDANASGSA
-413 FTSTSAPTEDGT
+413 LASLGLTNFDGT
-425 ALAALGL
+425 TEIKENDAA
-432 SNITGEDVAEKIE
+432 N
-445 KIDPSTGKPVID
+445 
-457 PSTGK
+457 
-462 PEMVKNGVGMV
+462 NGTGMV

-506 GETEGETVNITVTN
+506 GTTEGETVNITVTN

-608 GRTYS
+608 GKTYS

-632 IKGDED
+632 IRGDED
-638 DAEYADDKNILKQ
+638 DAEYADEKNVLKQ
-651 MLEED
+651 LLEED
-656 PDTVTEIFTHLTS
+656 PDAVTDVFTHLTES
-669 NLYEDLQKKMSRTPL
+669 LYTDLQKKMSRTPL

-707 AKLETK
+707 SKLEAK
-713 FNDMEDRYYKQFTAM
+713 FNEMEDRYYKQFTAM

>member
-22 MSAQRTKQTKVENK
+22 MSAQRTKMTKVENK
-36 KTKLEWKKELWT
+36 KTKLEWKKDIWSSL
-48 SMNTKIYDFYTKS
+48 NTKIYDFYTKS

-101 NKLASTQAVTS
+101 NKLASTQYVSS
-112 GKLNTVTVKN
+112 GKLNKVKVDDGN
-122 DTNQD
+122 GNQVD
-127 VEVAATSET
+127 ADATSKT
-136 KLQDLKDTNGN
+136 KLKDLKDTSGN
-147 KTFTNGT
+147 PTFTNGT
-154 QIKIEND
+154 QIKIENG
-161 ANKKTVYL
+161 ANGQTVYL
-169 DVDENTT
+169 DVNEETT

-185 SAGLTATFDE
+185 SVGLTATFDE
-195 KQQRFFINSE
+195 KQQRLFLSSE
-205 KSGAGNAFKITSSTI
+205 KSGEGNAFKITSSE
-220 TDLDQQKATD
+220 LSSNQQQASN
-230 DLKKKIGYNNLSSSD
+230 DLKTLVGYKGLSSAD
-245 KAAVDTIL
+245 K
-253 YGMRNNP
+253 
-260 TAAISAEDQTKLEE
+260 
-274 LAAANAENEA
+274 
-284 SQKANAYVRDTDAKT
+284 
-299 AAQAQYNTDL
+299 
-309 SNWTQIDNTP
+309 
-319 GITLE
+319 
-324 MDFLNHRGQN
+324 
-334 LLVGANQPD
+334 
-343 IDKAREAVIKNM
+343 
-355 TEAEFT
+355 
-361 ENFDSKYKTK
+361 
-371 VDSYMT
+371 
-377 TGISGKGSD
+377 
-386 YDFDNSTVRSTNA
+386 ST
-399 KTAVDSLI
+399 VDSLLAGLQNGTVTVADATQKLQEIGKAGVESDAEKKANRFYYDVANKAAGDALSAAVTASGKSEAEYLKANGYSNLDVTDSAAVAGAKASYIDNKTTELLGTQQYKNDIAAAIQNGISSTDVQNKLPGTPSTDEFLYTFDDI
-407 TAYKSA
+407 TTRTNNITNGIAIATQNYYTEMHDNASDANASGSA
-413 FTSTSAPTEDGT
+413 LASLGLTNFDGT
-425 ALAALGL
+425 TEIKENDAA
-432 SNITGEDVAEKIE
+432 N
-445 KIDPSTGKPVID
+445 
-457 PSTGK
+457 
-462 PEMVKNGVGMV
+462 NGTGMV

-506 GETEGETVNITVTN
+506 GTTEGETVNITVTN

-608 GRTYS
+608 GKTYS

-632 IKGDED
+632 IRGDED
-638 DAEYADDKNILKQ
+638 DAEYADEKNVLKQ
-651 MLEED
+651 LLEED
-656 PDTVTEIFTHLTS
+656 PDAVTDVFTHLTES
-669 NLYEDLQKKMSRTPL
+669 LYTDLQNKMSRTPL

-707 AKLETK
+707 SKLEAK
-713 FNDMEDRYYKQFTAM
+713 FNEMEDRYYKQFTAM